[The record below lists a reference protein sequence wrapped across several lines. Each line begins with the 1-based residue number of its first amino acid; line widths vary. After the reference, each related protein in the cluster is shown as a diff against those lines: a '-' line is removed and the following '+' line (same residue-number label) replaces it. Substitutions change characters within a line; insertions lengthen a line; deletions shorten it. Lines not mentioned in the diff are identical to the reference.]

1 MGTEYEKDHIKKLQE
16 QRMSM
21 QKKTFTN
28 WMNNVFFRNNVKVEI
43 EDIYTDLK
51 DGIFLMQLL
60 ELLSGEAL
68 PRPNRGKMRV
78 HFLENNSKAI
88 TFLKSKQVQVKV
100 IGPENIVDGDRTL
113 ILGLIWIIILRF
125 QISSIKLDK
134 EEFGGKADVLFA
146 NEALLLWCQ
155 HKTASYSN
163 VNVKDFSKS
172 WSDGLAFNA
181 LIHAHR
187 PDLIHYSSLRQD
199 QPIKNLNNAFDV
211 AEKELGISKLLDAE
225 DVAVPYPDERSI
237 MTYVSLYY
245 LYFSRL
251 KQGQTVQK
259 RLAKIV
265 FFLKEID
272 DLKLLYEQMVSDLLK
287 WIKQKVTE
295 LDDRHFPNSLQE
307 MWLLMANFKT
317 FRTVEKPPKY
327 QEKGMI
333 EAHLFNIRTKQRA
346 NNQRP
351 YLPPEGRM
359 LQDVEKHWI
368 ILEKAEHNRGK
379 ALQKEMLRLER
390 LEQLAQR
397 FLKKAAL
404 RESYLEDMRKV
415 IWNQDF
421 WPESADR
428 MEAASKKLEAIA
440 ADVLPR
446 RERFTALDKMAT
458 VISEEN
464 YHGKDQIMKKQKS
477 ISKQWQD
484 LLDQL
489 QRRQHS
495 LGTMQEILGLLRDID
510 AITEELKELQVLVN
524 SQDCGKQLLEVVDL
538 LQKHNLVDSQISS
551 YDDRLTHITQRT
563 AEISKDSTV
572 KPEVLYAKVQM
583 LRQLYQNLTAV
594 SKSRKFQLEDTLK
607 LFEFFR
613 DCKEE
618 ESWISEKWKL
628 ARTTTLGKDVSQ
640 ITASIQKHKAL
651 EAECNSHRAICAD
664 VMRRGW
670 ELSQKNPVHQEH
682 ILRQTNNLQKLWQ
695 QLQDEV
701 ADRKSRLQAA
711 ALIKQY
717 FADIDEANS
726 WLRER
731 QPLLASKDYG
741 KDESS
746 AEALLHRHLRLE
758 KEIAAYSSE
767 MRRLKEQA
775 DIAAEQ
781 VPAAMV
787 KTEASSDLNQKT
799 TKLPFSR
806 TWATSETALPG
817 TSSPDVHFLPE
828 NIWKTQDE
836 IDSLYE
842 NLQSMAEDR
851 KKALEEMI
859 GYYRF
864 CSSCKE
870 FQSWMKDKENIFRT
884 LQPQADN
891 VEVMQQKYQSFL
903 MELAAGKGQLG
914 DIENLAVKYGKIS
927 PSKYSEIQIWLEEIN
942 SRWECMETLK
952 EEKGS
957 ELIGVADVR
966 TFLQDC
972 QSIGVLL
979 EDKMVQLR
987 DLEPGNSPAGLESDK
1002 RKLST
1007 VEREVLVIERKIEYL
1022 RSVAKSIKDTNPAE
1036 SRAITEQVE
1045 NMERLLAKLK
1055 LETQKKRNILQ
1066 RTQNQQSFL
1075 QDSRRLLLWA
1085 EGIREKL
1092 SSEEMG
1098 VDVASAEQLLKEHQD
1113 LLKEIR
1119 SQKERFV
1126 QLEELGHKVIHEQPS
1141 NGRTV
1146 DVHQSMKRLAE
1157 ENKELEKMWEQRR
1170 KKLQDGLELQKFNR
1184 EGDRINA
1191 ALSGHEAFLRGNDP
1205 GDHVDAVRSLLK
1217 RHQEFEQLLVALKRR
1232 IETLNENGVNLIE
1245 SRHFASHVIEER
1257 MVTLRRRWER
1267 LIQSNAERK
1276 QRLLDSLQLQEFN
1289 RDAAELLIWMEEKY
1303 KIASDES
1310 YRDPTN
1316 VLRKLKWH
1324 EAAEK
1329 EMMANEEHF
1338 ATLIEKGNQL
1348 IQDSHYAT
1356 VSIQE
1361 KMSELQKKWKELY
1374 GKMIERGD
1382 KLRQAGQQEQL
1393 MELLQDA
1400 KKKIEKIEKILQE
1413 SETGHDLRSSRDLL
1427 KQHRQ
1432 LENETRE
1439 LAEKM
1444 NSIVSHARKMA
1455 TNHFDSQRILDE
1467 TQKYLK
1473 RFESLQAPLD
1483 ERRKLL
1489 EAAVDLY
1496 EFYHYHDM
1504 ELNWINERLPIAH
1517 STKCG
1522 KSLDVAQSLLQ
1533 KHKEL
1538 QAEVNA
1544 HKQQVQRVLDKGK
1557 TMVVDQH
1564 PSAQKISE
1572 KCQELVTAWQ
1582 GLEKACEERMKQL
1595 QHSVGF
1601 QEFLMNTSDLEAWIA
1616 EKHPLVTSKD
1626 YGKDEDGTLKLLKKH
1641 KALEHEIAIYQNLMK
1656 ELSESA
1662 QTLPLVG
1669 SIQYVEVDAP
1679 KEQVHSRLQEL
1690 QKLAAARGKKLDET
1704 LVLHEFL
1711 REYEDLQYWITQ
1723 QKQTASSEDYGN
1735 YYEHV
1740 LQLCAKYD
1748 TFRHQLEAAGKRVVA
1763 CQQLADKLLNSGHSE
1778 SREIRQ
1784 KQKELRNSWEEL
1796 LEITTLRGERLRDAE
1811 AIHKCYQDLTDALA
1825 HIEEKSKSIPDDVAK
1840 DMRGV
1845 QTQLRNH
1852 VALEHELSG
1861 NEQQLHELIH
1871 SADHVLTHCSKK
1883 QVEDLK
1889 AKQQA
1894 IVTNWKALKSKV
1906 ELRKKLLEQAY
1917 KLYQFQAH
1925 VWDYFSW
1932 TAEIIREMRAKE
1944 TIRDISTSSL
1954 RLTQHQQLL
1963 AEIEAREEK
1972 YNHVVQLGQALLQDE
1987 EMGSKEIQQKLQALL
2002 EEKENV
2008 YNEWKQKKEWLEK
2021 IHQEQMFYKDWDHL
2035 DMLLNSQEI
2044 YLKSS
2049 DLGSSVDEVE
2059 QLIRKHEAFEK
2070 LLASQNEKM
2079 MSLQEQASKLEK
2091 VGGLEGLKIQHK
2103 LNTICE
2109 RKQQIK
2115 DLSQSR
2121 REKLQTALLLALFYQ
2136 NLEEAEDWISERMQK
2151 LEDPS
2156 VQDPSNLQDKMKL
2169 LQKHQVFEA
2178 EILANEEI
2186 ITDVN
2191 KKGEALVS
2199 KGHPKSG
2206 EIHRRVRMLHEH
2218 WEKLKRAVAARGKML
2233 EDSWDFLEFLQKVDQ
2248 VEAWIREKEV
2258 MINVG
2263 DVGNDYEHCLQLMK
2277 KLNEFRGAT
2286 SGETTVDDAHI
2297 RAINALAMKLERQ
2310 NKEETK
2316 TIYERRKQLNEKW
2329 NSFHGNLN
2337 AYRKK
2342 LEGALEIHALIREID
2357 DITERITKKS
2367 VVIQALDYGKDVE
2380 SVENLIRRHEEMER
2394 EISVIKSKME
2404 PLELESFRLSTRN
2417 PSINDKLTMKQQEMK
2432 NNWLRLQG
2440 QTKQRKE
2447 KLSASYQ
2454 LQKFN
2459 LEMKEM
2465 LDWTQ
2470 NIRGLMEAG
2479 GLPKSAN
2486 EAESMM
2492 EEHQERKASIIIASA
2507 RVERFNS
2514 LSNYGQELANS
2525 GHYATPEIHQSLS
2538 RLQQAWSE
2546 LIQAWQKQH
2555 IKLFQAQD
2563 LQKFYGYVEQ
2573 TESWLSSK
2581 EAFLANEDLGDSL
2594 SSVESLQRKHTQFE
2608 KALEAQMEK
2617 IDEMASFAQQLTQNK
2632 HYDSDNITN
2641 RCQAVLRR
2649 KEKLLENAAARRHL
2663 LEESRL
2669 LQKLLRN
2676 SFEVAAWINEK
2687 NSIAQDDSWKDPS
2700 NLQTKLQKHQT
2711 FQAEIMANRNR
2722 LDSIKSEG
2730 EKMLRERHYAP
2741 EAIQS
2746 RLQEMEELWEE
2757 LLASCQDKR
2766 AKLQDAYKGLHF
2778 QRSVEDVEKWLED
2791 VENEL
2796 KAPYSNNDLVVLNSH
2811 LKKQE
2816 ELQEDVAAHR
2826 DRLQELVVTAQ
2837 QFQKEKHFLA
2847 DELEE
2852 RVDQL
2857 VQRYKSLRDPLQERR
2872 RSLEASR
2879 LQYQFF
2885 RDVDEE
2891 LAWVHEKLPMASSR
2905 DYGQSLATV
2914 QSLQEKHQN
2923 LENEIS
2929 SRDALMKA
2937 VLSTGQKLVR
2947 GGHSASRKI
2956 MEHLKELETSIEILK
2971 AEAQERRQQLMQSY
2985 EAHLFLNELLEVEA
2999 WLAERSFILET
3010 SDYGKNEES
3019 TQALLRK
3026 LEATKL
3032 DMDGFRPR
3040 IEKVQETGASLIN
3053 KDSPESPAILS
3064 KLQGIL
3070 ADYQS
3075 LLQKAETQRKHLQE
3089 QFQFYQFER
3098 EFQLVDAWL
3107 SSKQSVAE
3115 SDDYGQDL
3123 DDVEVLEKKFQDFVN
3138 EVKPLGHSKV
3148 VSFNE
3153 LTSKLEKE
3161 GHSKVDIIQKRTK
3174 QINETWEKL
3183 CHAIQTR
3190 TENLRAA
3197 QQVHQ
3202 YDHDVDEIKG
3212 WMQEKEAVVDI
3223 EDYGYDLPGVQTLLS
3238 QLEGVERDLGA
3249 IMKELERIR
3258 GEAWHLSRTYPQVKE
3273 NIMERLTDVDEC
3285 WEHLDKKFLE
3295 RKARLSQA
3303 EQVQLY
3309 FNDCRELMAWA
3320 NEMHALVI
3328 SEELA
3333 NDVLGAELLIKRHE
3347 EYKREIEKQWLK
3359 YEEMQRAGGDLMKN
3373 GHFMSVEIEEKL
3385 LELSELMKKVKES
3398 WDMRKELYE
3407 ENWEIQLLRREL
3419 EQAEAWLAAK
3429 ESFLSDPS
3437 YGDSVSEV
3445 EELLKKH
3452 HDFEK
3457 MLAAQEEKFAQLS
3470 RKTKREMN
3478 LLKQVDTEE
3487 SEQKDK
3493 GKVVR
3498 VPSLKRKT
3506 FDKRNTLPKVTE
3518 IKSTTRLP
3526 SVPLPS
3532 LSWGAPLETIFSP
3545 IEKSPLTS
3553 QQFIAGGVPE
3563 VLSSNKTEM
3572 KAERRL
3578 SEIIAPSTPKTVG
3591 PRATS
3596 LESHSSLSSPLSP
3609 TPISQQHSS
3618 CLSESYATGLLSPQ
3632 ENIARG
3638 SSFSNLQTKLMATP
3652 PEPGQRSLD
3661 KSSNL
3666 LLSKS
3671 SWEGLENT
3679 SLVSA
3684 SLQCMEGFLEK
3695 RDQLLPG
3702 RQQPSSRSWK
3712 SFYVKLDGLKLDF
3725 YNDEKEASK
3734 NVSTLLSLSIPG
3746 AKCERLANYIR
3757 KENTFILRLRDGA
3770 EYFFAAPSQTLMED
3784 WLQSLQNNIGHSN
3797 RSHSTMML
3805 QPFTPNTE
3813 TSQTRP
3819 WDFPD
3824 RDSAERLTSKSSLL
3838 RRTPSFKIKPERE
3851 SAEFSR
3857 DFKEGG
3863 TAVTRASITT
3873 LSLEQS
3879 GNKTKLLPPLLEAGK
3894 EK

>member
-28 WMNNVFFRNNVKVEI
+28 WMNNVFSRNSVKIEI

-51 DGIFLMQLL
+51 DGISLMKLL

-68 PRPNRGKMRV
+68 PKPSRGQMRV

-134 EEFGGKADVLFA
+134 EEFGGRADVLFA

-163 VNVKDFSKS
+163 VSVKDFSKS

-187 PDLIHYSSLRQD
+187 PDLIHYSSLRQE

-211 AEKELGISKLLDAE
+211 AEKEFGISKLLDAE

-245 LYFSRL
+245 HYFSRL
-251 KQGQTVQK
+251 KQGQTIQK
-259 RLAKIV
+259 RLNKIV
-265 FFLKEID
+265 FLLKEID
-272 DLKLLYEQMVSDLLK
+272 DLKLQYEQMVSDLLK
-287 WIKQKVTE
+287 WIRQKVVE

-351 YLPPEGRM
+351 YLPPEGKT

-368 ILEKAEHNRGK
+368 ILEKSEHNRGK
-379 ALQKEMLRLER
+379 ALQKEMLRQER

-415 IWNQDF
+415 IGKQDF
-421 WPESADR
+421 WPESVDR
-428 MEAASKKLEAIA
+428 MEAASKKLEAIV

-446 RERFTALDKMAT
+446 RERFTALDEMAS
-458 VISEEN
+458 VISQEN
-464 YHGKDQIMKKQKS
+464 YHSKDQILQKQRN

-489 QRRQHS
+489 QRREQS

-538 LQKHNLVDSQISS
+538 LQNHNLVDSQISS

-572 KPEVLYAKVQM
+572 KSELLYAKVQM
-583 LRQLYQNLTAV
+583 LRQLYQNLTAQ
-594 SKSRKFQLEDTLK
+594 SKSRKSQLEEALK

-628 ARTTTLGKDVSQ
+628 ARMTTLGKDVSQ
-640 ITASIQKHKAL
+640 ITASIQKNKAL
-651 EAECNSHRAICAD
+651 EAECNSHRALCTE
-664 VMRRGW
+664 VMRKGW
-670 ELSQKNPVHQEH
+670 ELSQKNPMRQDD
-682 ILRQTNNLQKLWQ
+682 ILRQTDNLQKLWQ
-695 QLQDEV
+695 QLQDEI
-701 ADRKSRLQAA
+701 ADRKGRLQAA

-717 FADIDEANS
+717 FADVDEADS

-741 KDESS
+741 KDESG

-767 MRRLKEQA
+767 MRRLREQA
-775 DIAAEQ
+775 DIAAQ
-781 VPAAMV
+781 HAPAAMT
-787 KTEASSDLNQKT
+787 KREPPSDLNQKT
-799 TKLPFSR
+799 AKLPFSR
-806 TWATSETALPG
+806 TWATSETASTG
-817 TSSPDVHFLPE
+817 TSSLDDHFLPE
-828 NIWKTQDE
+828 NIRKTQEE

-842 NLQSMAEDR
+842 HLQSMAEDR

-864 CSSCKE
+864 CSSCEE
-870 FQSWMKDKENIFRT
+870 FQSWMRDKENIFRT

-891 VEVMQQKYQSFL
+891 VEVMQQKYQRFL
-903 MELAAGKGQLG
+903 TELAAGKGQLE
-914 DIENLAVKYGKIS
+914 DIENLAAKYEKIS
-927 PSKYSEIQIWLEEIN
+927 PSKYFEIQTWMEKIN
-942 SRWECMETLK
+942 IRWQSLETLK

-979 EDKMVQLR
+979 QDKMVQLR
-987 DLEPGNSPAGLESDK
+987 DLEPGNLPAGLESDK
-1002 RKLST
+1002 RKLYT
-1007 VEREVLVIERKIEYL
+1007 IEREVLVTERKIEYL

-1055 LETQKKRNILQ
+1055 LEIQKKRDILQ
-1066 RTQNQQSFL
+1066 WAQNQQSFL

-1098 VDVASAEQLLKEHQD
+1098 LDVGSAEQLLKEHQD
-1113 LLKEIR
+1113 LLIEIG
-1119 SQKERFV
+1119 SQNERFL
-1126 QLEELGHKVIHEQPS
+1126 QLEELGRKVVDQQPS
-1141 NGRTV
+1141 NNRSR
-1146 DVHQSMKRLAE
+1146 DVHQTMERLAK
-1157 ENKELEKMWEQRR
+1157 ENKELEEMWEKRW

-1191 ALSGHEAFLRGNDP
+1191 ALSGHEAFLRGDDL

-1217 RHQEFEQLLVALKRR
+1217 QHQEFEQLLMALKRR
-1232 IETLNENGVNLIE
+1232 VEALNENGVNLLE

-1257 MVTLRRRWER
+1257 MVTLRRRWEQ
-1267 LIQSNAERK
+1267 LIQSNAKRK

-1329 EMMANEEHF
+1329 EMLANEEHF
-1338 ATLIEKGNQL
+1338 TTLIKKGNQL
-1348 IQDSHYAT
+1348 IQDNHYAA
-1356 VSIQE
+1356 VSVQE
-1361 KMSELQKKWKELY
+1361 KMSELQKKWRELY

-1400 KKKIEKIEKILQE
+1400 KKKIEKIEKVLQE

-1444 NSIVSHARKMA
+1444 NAIVSHARKMA

-1473 RFESLQAPLD
+1473 RFESLQAPLY
-1483 ERRKLL
+1483 ERHKLL

-1517 STKCG
+1517 STNCG
-1522 KSLDVAQSLLQ
+1522 KSLDAAQNLLQ

-1557 TMVVDQH
+1557 AMIVDQH

-1572 KCQELVTAWQ
+1572 KCQELLTAWQ
-1582 GLEKACEERMKQL
+1582 GLETSSEERMKQL

-1616 EKHPLVTSKD
+1616 EKYPLVTSKD
-1626 YGKDEDGTLKLLKKH
+1626 YGKDEDGTLKLIKKH
-1641 KALEHEIAIYQNLMK
+1641 KALEHEIAIYQDLLK

-1669 SIQYVEVDAP
+1669 SIQCIEVDAP

-1690 QKLAAARGKKLDET
+1690 QELAAARGKKLDET
-1704 LVLHEFL
+1704 LLLHEFL
-1711 REYEDLQYWITQ
+1711 QEYEDLEDWITQ
-1723 QKQTASSEDYGN
+1723 QKQTASSKDYGN
-1735 YYEHV
+1735 DYEHV

-1748 TFRHQLEAAGKRVVA
+1748 AFRHQLEAAGKRVVA
-1763 CQQLADKLLNSGHSE
+1763 FQQLADNLLSQGYSE
-1778 SREIRQ
+1778 SWEIRQ
-1784 KQKELRNSWEEL
+1784 MQKQLRNSWEEL
-1796 LEITTLRGERLRDAE
+1796 LEMTRSRGEQLRDAE

-1861 NEQQLHELIH
+1861 NEQQLQELIH
-1871 SADHVLTHCSKK
+1871 AADQVLPHCSRK

-1894 IVTNWKALKSKV
+1894 VVANWKALKSKV
-1906 ELRKKLLEQAY
+1906 EQRRRLLEQAH
-1917 KLYQFQAH
+1917 KLYEFQAH
-1925 VWDYFSW
+1925 VWDYFLW

-1944 TIRDISTSSL
+1944 SIRDISTSSL

-1972 YNHVVQLGQALLQDE
+1972 YSHVVQLGQSLLQDE
-1987 EMGSKEIQQKLQALL
+1987 EMPSKEIQQKLQALL
-2002 EEKENV
+2002 EEKKNV
-2008 YNEWKQKKEWLEK
+2008 YNAWRQKKEWLEK
-2021 IHQEQMFYKDWDHL
+2021 THQEQMLYKDWDHL
-2035 DMLLNSQEI
+2035 DMLLNSQEV

-2049 DLGSSVDEVE
+2049 DLGRSVDEIE

-2070 LLASQNEKM
+2070 LLASQDEKM
-2079 MSLQEQASKLEK
+2079 MSLQEQASRLEK
-2091 VGGLEGLKIQHK
+2091 ADGLEGQKIQHK
-2103 LNTICE
+2103 LDVIHE
-2109 RKQQIK
+2109 RKRQIK
-2115 DLSQSR
+2115 ALSQSR

-2156 VQDPSNLQDKMKL
+2156 IQDPSNLQDKMKL

-2186 ITDVN
+2186 ITAVN

-2206 EIHRRVRMLHEH
+2206 EIRRQVRMLQEH

-2233 EDSWDFLEFLQKVDQ
+2233 EDSRDFLEFLQKVDQ

-2263 DVGNDYEHCLQLMK
+2263 DVGNDYEHCLQLKK

-2286 SGETTVDDAHI
+2286 SGESTVDDAHI
-2297 RAINALAMKLERQ
+2297 RTINTLAMKLERQ

-2357 DITERITKKS
+2357 DITERITEKS
-2367 VVIQALDYGKDVE
+2367 ALIQALDYGKDVE

-2440 QTKQRKE
+2440 QAKQRKE
-2447 KLSASYQ
+2447 KLAASYQ

-2465 LDWTQ
+2465 LDWAQ
-2470 NIRGLMEAG
+2470 NTRAVMEAG
-2479 GLPKSAN
+2479 GLPKSAS
-2486 EAESMM
+2486 EAESMI
-2492 EEHQERKASIIIASA
+2492 EEHQERKEEIEA
-2507 RVERFNS
+2507 RGERFTA
-2514 LSNYGQELANS
+2514 LSDYGRELGNS
-2525 GHYATPEIHQSLS
+2525 GHYATPEIRQSLF

-2546 LIQAWQKQH
+2546 LIQAWKEQY

-2573 TESWLSSK
+2573 IESWLSSK
-2581 EAFLANEDLGDSL
+2581 EAFLANEDLGDSV
-2594 SSVESLQRKHTQFE
+2594 SSVESLQRKHAQFE

-2617 IDEMASFAQQLTQNK
+2617 INEMASFAQQLTQNK
-2632 HYDSDNITN
+2632 HYDSENIN
-2641 RCQAVLRR
+2641 SRCQAVLRR
-2649 KEKLLENAAARRHL
+2649 KQRLLENTAARRHL

-2669 LQKLLRN
+2669 LQKFLKN

-2700 NLQTKLQKHQT
+2700 NLQTKLQRHQA
-2711 FQAEIMANRNR
+2711 FQAEIMANRNH

-2730 EKMLRERHYAP
+2730 EKMLHERHYAP

-2757 LLASCQDKR
+2757 LLASCQDKWT
-2766 AKLQDAYKGLHF
+2766 KLQDAYKGLHF
-2778 QRSVEDVEKWLED
+2778 QRNVEDTEKWLEG
-2791 VENEL
+2791 VENDL
-2796 KAPYSNNDLVVLNSH
+2796 KAPYNDNDLVVLNSH

-2816 ELQEDVAAHR
+2816 ELEEDIAAHR

-2852 RVDQL
+2852 KVDEL
-2857 VQRYKSLRDPLQERR
+2857 VQRYKRLRDPLQERR
-2872 RSLEASR
+2872 GSLEASR

-2891 LAWVHEKLPMASSR
+2891 LAWVREKLPMASSK
-2905 DYGQSLATV
+2905 DYGQSLVTI

-2923 LENEIS
+2923 LENEIN
-2929 SRDALMKA
+2929 SRDALTKA
-2937 VLSTGQKLVR
+2937 VISTGQKLVR

-2956 MEHLKELETSIEILK
+2956 LEHLKELETSVETLK
-2971 AEAQERRQQLMQSY
+2971 AEAQERRQRLMQSY

-3019 TQALLRK
+3019 TQVLLRK

-3032 DMDGFRPR
+3032 DMDSFRLR
-3040 IEKVQETGASLIN
+3040 IEKIQETGASLIN
-3053 KDSPESPAILS
+3053 KDSPESSVILS

-3075 LLQKAETQRKHLQE
+3075 LLQKSDTQRKCLQE
-3089 QFQFYQFER
+3089 QLQLYQFER

-3107 SSKQSVAE
+3107 SSKLSVAE

-3123 DDVEVLEKKFQDFVN
+3123 DDVEVLEKKFKDFVN
-3138 EVKPLGHSKV
+3138 EMKPLGHSKV
-3148 VSFNE
+3148 VSLNE
-3153 LTSKLEKE
+3153 LASKLDKE
-3161 GHSKVDIIQKRTK
+3161 GHSKMDVIQKRTK
-3174 QINETWEKL
+3174 QINEMWEKL
-3183 CHAIQTR
+3183 CNAIDIR

-3197 QQVHQ
+3197 RQVHQ
-3202 YDHDVDEIKG
+3202 YDHDVDEVKG

-3238 QLEGVERDLGA
+3238 HLEGVERDLGV

-3258 GEAWHLSRTYPQVKE
+3258 GDAWHLSRTYPQVKE

-3285 WEHLDKKFLE
+3285 WENLDKKFLE

-3359 YEEMQRAGGDLMKN
+3359 YEEMQQAGGDLMKK

-3398 WDMRKELYE
+3398 WDMRKVLYE

-3493 GKVVR
+3493 GKIVR
-3498 VPSLKRKT
+3498 VPSLRRKPS
-3506 FDKRNTLPKVTE
+3506 DKRNAPPKVTE
-3518 IKSTTRLP
+3518 TKSTT
-3526 SVPLPS
+3526 PLPPVPTHS
-3532 LSWGAPLETIFSP
+3532 VSWRVPLETIFSP
-3545 IEKSPLTS
+3545 IEKSPTRFQEFTS
-3553 QQFIAGGVPE
+3553 SEVPE
-3563 VLSSNKTEM
+3563 AQSSNKTEM
-3572 KAERRL
+3572 KAETRL
-3578 SEIIAPSTPKTVG
+3578 GEIITPATPKALG
-3591 PRATS
+3591 PQAAS
-3596 LESHSSLSSPLSP
+3596 LESHSSLGSPLSP
-3609 TPISQQHSS
+3609 APISQQLSS
-3618 CLSESYATGLLSPQ
+3618 NVSESQATDHRSPQ
-3632 ENIARG
+3632 EKDTIG
-3638 SSFSNLQTKLMATP
+3638 SSFSSLQTTPTATP
-3652 PEPGQRSLD
+3652 PEPGQRSPD
-3661 KSSNL
+3661 NSPNL
-3666 LLSKS
+3666 LLSSS
-3671 SWEGLENT
+3671 SWERLKNT
-3679 SLVSA
+3679 SSVPA
-3684 SLQCMEGFLEK
+3684 SLQNMEGFLEK
-3695 RDQLLPG
+3695 RDQLLPR
-3702 RQQPSSRSWK
+3702 RQQPHSRSWK

-3725 YNDEKEASK
+3725 YDDDKEATK
-3734 NVSTLLSLSIPG
+3734 NISTVLSLSISG
-3746 AKCERLANYIR
+3746 AKCERLVNYSR
-3757 KENTFILRLRDGA
+3757 KENAFMLRLRDGA
-3770 EYFFAAPSQTLMED
+3770 EYFLAAPSQTLMED
-3784 WLQSLQNNIGHSN
+3784 WLQSLQNNIGHGN
-3797 RSHSTMML
+3797 RSHSTVMAQTFL
-3805 QPFTPNTE
+3805 SNTE
-3813 TSQTRP
+3813 TSQKRV
-3819 WDFPD
+3819 WGFPD
-3824 RDSAERLTSKSSLL
+3824 RDSAERLSSKGSLL

-3851 SAEFSR
+3851 SAEISR
-3857 DFKEGG
+3857 DFKKDGP
-3863 TAVTRASITT
+3863 TVTQAPITT
-3873 LSLEQS
+3873 LNLEQS
-3879 GNKTKLLPPLLEAGK
+3879 GNKTKLLPSLLKAGR

>member
-28 WMNNVFFRNNVKVEI
+28 WMNNVFSRNKVKIEI

-51 DGIFLMQLL
+51 DGISLMKLL

-68 PRPNRGKMRV
+68 PKPNRGKMRV

-88 TFLKSKQVQVKV
+88 TFLKSKQVQIKV

-134 EEFGGKADVLFA
+134 EEFGFREVALFA

-155 HKTASYSN
+155 HKTARYSN
-163 VNVKDFSKS
+163 VSVTDFSKS

-187 PDLIHYSSLRQD
+187 PDLINYSSLRQD
-199 QPIKNLNNAFDV
+199 QPIKNLNNAFEI
-211 AEKELGISKLLDAE
+211 AEREFGIGKLLDAE

-245 LYFSRL
+245 HYFSEL
-251 KQGQTVQK
+251 KHTQKMQK
-259 RLAKIV
+259 RLNNII
-265 FFLKEID
+265 FMLCETTESTHQ
-272 DLKLLYEQMVSDLLK
+272 YEQMVSDLLR
-287 WIKQKVTE
+287 WIKQKVVE

-333 EAHLFNIRTKQRA
+333 EAHLFNIRTRQRA

-351 YLPPEGRM
+351 YLPPEGKM

-368 ILEKAEHNRGK
+368 ILEKSEHNRGK
-379 ALQKEMLRLER
+379 ALQKEMLRLEK
-390 LEQLAQR
+390 LEQLAQK

-415 IWNQDF
+415 IGKQDF
-421 WPESADR
+421 WPESVDR
-428 MEAASKKLEAIA
+428 MEAASKKLEAIV

-446 RERFTALDKMAT
+446 KERFAALDEMAT
-458 VISEEN
+458 VISQEN
-464 YHGKDQIMKKQKS
+464 YHGKDQILQKQKS
-477 ISKQWQD
+477 ISKQWEE

-489 QRRQHS
+489 RRREQS

-538 LQKHNLVDSQISS
+538 LQNHNLVDSQISA
-551 YDDRLTHITQRT
+551 YDGRLMHITQRT
-563 AEISKDSTV
+563 AEISKDSAV
-572 KPEVLYAKVQM
+572 KSELLHAKVQM
-583 LRQLYQNLTAV
+583 LRQLYQNLTAQ
-594 SKSRKFQLEDTLK
+594 SKSRKSQLEEALK

-628 ARTTTLGKDVSQ
+628 ARMTTLGKDVSQ
-640 ITASIQKHKAL
+640 ITASIQKNKAL
-651 EAECNSHRAICAD
+651 EAECNSHRAICAH

-670 ELSQKNPVHQEH
+670 ELSQKNPVHQED
-682 ILRQTNNLQKLWQ
+682 ILRQTDNLQKLWQ

-717 FADIDEANS
+717 FADTDEANS

-731 QPLLASKDYG
+731 QPLLASQDYG

-746 AEALLHRHLRLE
+746 AEALLHRHLRLQ

-775 DIAAEQ
+775 DIAAQ
-781 VPAAMV
+781 QAPAAMT
-787 KTEASSDLNQKT
+787 KREAPSDLNQKT

-806 TWATSETALPG
+806 TWATSETAFTG
-817 TSSPDVHFLPE
+817 TSSLDDHFLPE
-828 NIWKTQDE
+828 NIWKTQEE

-842 NLQSMAEDR
+842 HLQSMAENR

-864 CSSCKE
+864 CSSCEE
-870 FQSWMKDKENIFRT
+870 FQSWMRDKENIFRT

-891 VEVMQQKYQSFL
+891 VEVMQQKYQRFL
-903 MELAAGKGQLG
+903 TELAAGKGQLE
-914 DIENLAVKYGKIS
+914 DIENLAAKYGKIS
-927 PSKYSEIQIWLEEIN
+927 PSKYFEIQTWMEEIYI
-942 SRWECMETLK
+942 RWQSMETLK

-979 EDKMVQLR
+979 QNKMVQLR
-987 DLEPGNSPAGLESDK
+987 DLEPGNLPAALESDK
-1002 RKLST
+1002 RKLYII
-1007 VEREVLVIERKIEYL
+1007 EREVLVTERKIEYL

-1055 LETQKKRNILQ
+1055 LEIQKKRDILQ
-1066 RTQNQQSFL
+1066 WAQNQQSFL

-1098 VDVASAEQLLKEHQD
+1098 LDVGSAEQLLKEHQD
-1113 LLKEIR
+1113 LLIEIG
-1119 SQKERFV
+1119 SQNERFL
-1126 QLEELGHKVIHEQPS
+1126 QLEELGRKIVQQQPS
-1141 NGRTV
+1141 NNRSR
-1146 DVHQSMKRLAE
+1146 DVHQTMERLAK
-1157 ENKELEKMWEQRR
+1157 ENQELEEMWEKRWR
-1170 KKLQDGLELQKFNR
+1170 KLQDGLELQKFNR

-1191 ALSGHEAFLRGNDP
+1191 ALSGHEAFLRGDDL

-1217 RHQEFEQLLVALKRR
+1217 QHQEFEQLLMALKRR
-1232 IETLNENGVNLIE
+1232 VEALNENGVNLLE

-1257 MVTLRRRWER
+1257 MATLRRRWEQ
-1267 LIQSNAERK
+1267 LIQSNAKRK

-1324 EAAEK
+1324 EAAER
-1329 EMMANEEHF
+1329 EMLANEEHF
-1338 ATLIEKGNQL
+1338 ATLIKKGNQL
-1348 IQDSHYAT
+1348 IQDNNYAADS
-1356 VSIQE
+1356 VQE
-1361 KMSELQKKWKELY
+1361 KMSELQKKWRELY

-1400 KKKIEKIEKILQE
+1400 KKKIEKIEKVLQE

-1444 NSIVSHARKMA
+1444 NAIVSHARKMA

-1473 RFESLQAPLD
+1473 RFESLQAPLY

-1504 ELNWINERLPIAH
+1504 ELNWIHERLPIAH
-1517 STKCG
+1517 STNCG
-1522 KSLDVAQSLLQ
+1522 KSLDVAQNLLK

-1557 TMVVDQH
+1557 TMIVDQH

-1582 GLEKACEERMKQL
+1582 GLEKSCEKRMKQL

-1616 EKHPLVTSKD
+1616 EKYPFVTSKD
-1626 YGKDEDGTLKLLKKH
+1626 YGKDEDGTLKLIKKH
-1641 KALEHEIAIYQNLMK
+1641 KELEHEIAIYQDLLK
-1656 ELSESA
+1656 EMSESV

-1669 SIQYVEVDAP
+1669 STQYIEVDAP

-1690 QKLAAARGKKLDET
+1690 QELAAARGKKLDET
-1704 LVLHEFL
+1704 LVLHEFV
-1711 REYEDLQYWITQ
+1711 REYEDLEDWITQ
-1723 QKQTASSEDYGN
+1723 QKQTASSGDYGN
-1735 YYEHV
+1735 DYEHV

-1748 TFRHQLEAAGKRVVA
+1748 TFRLQLEAAGKRVVA
-1763 CQQLADKLLNSGHSE
+1763 FQELADNLLNQGYSE
-1778 SREIRQ
+1778 SWEIRQ
-1784 KQKELRNSWEEL
+1784 MQKQLRNSWEEL
-1796 LEITTLRGERLRDAE
+1796 LEMTRLRGERLRDAE
-1811 AIHKCYQDLTDALA
+1811 EIHKCYQDLTDALA

-1845 QTQLRNH
+1845 QTQLRIH

-1861 NEQQLHELIH
+1861 NEQQLQELIH
-1871 SADHVLTHCSKK
+1871 SADDVLPHCSKK
-1883 QVEDLK
+1883 QVEELK

-1906 ELRKKLLEQAY
+1906 EQRRRLLEQAY
-1917 KLYQFQAH
+1917 KLYEFQAH
-1925 VWDYFSW
+1925 VWDYFLW

-1944 TIRDISTSSL
+1944 SIRDISTSSL

-1963 AEIEAREEK
+1963 AEMEAREEK
-1972 YNHVVQLGQALLQDE
+1972 YSHVVQLGQSLLQDE
-1987 EMGSKEIQQKLQALL
+1987 EMPSKEIQQKLQALL
-2002 EEKENV
+2002 EEKKNV
-2008 YNEWKQKKEWLEK
+2008 YDAWRQKKEWLEK

-2035 DMLLNSQEI
+2035 DMLLNSQEV

-2049 DLGSSVDEVE
+2049 DLGRSVDEVE

-2070 LLASQNEKM
+2070 LLASQDEKM
-2079 MSLQEQASKLEK
+2079 MSLQEQASRLGKAD
-2091 VGGLEGLKIQHK
+2091 GLEGQKMQHK
-2103 LNTICE
+2103 LDVIRE
-2109 RKQQIK
+2109 RKRQIK

-2156 VQDPSNLQDKMKL
+2156 IQDPSNLQDKMKL

-2186 ITDVN
+2186 ITAVN

-2206 EIHRRVRMLHEH
+2206 EIRRQVRTLQEH

-2233 EDSWDFLEFLQKVDQ
+2233 EDSRDFLEFLQKVDQ

-2263 DVGNDYEHCLQLMK
+2263 DVGNDYEHCLQLKK

-2286 SGETTVDDAHI
+2286 SGESTVDDAHI

-2357 DITERITKKS
+2357 DITERITEKS
-2367 VVIQALDYGKDVE
+2367 VLMQALDYGKDVE

-2432 NNWLRLQG
+2432 NNWLQLQG
-2440 QTKQRKE
+2440 QAKQRRE
-2447 KLSASYQ
+2447 KLAASYQ

-2459 LEMKEM
+2459 LEMKEI
-2465 LDWTQ
+2465 LDWAQ
-2470 NIRGLMEAG
+2470 NTRALMEAG

-2486 EAESMM
+2486 EAESMI
-2492 EEHQERKASIIIASA
+2492 EEHQERKASIFS
-2507 RVERFNS
+2507 RVERFNA
-2514 LSNYGQELANS
+2514 LSDYGRELASS
-2525 GHYATPEIHQSLS
+2525 GHYASPEIHQSLS

-2546 LIQAWQKQH
+2546 LIQAWKEQY

-2573 TESWLSSK
+2573 IESWLSSK
-2581 EAFLANEDLGDSL
+2581 EAFLANEDLGDSV

-2617 IDEMASFAQQLTQNK
+2617 IDEMASFARQLTQNK
-2632 HYDSDNITN
+2632 HYDSENINN

-2649 KEKLLENAAARRHL
+2649 KERLLENAAARRHL

-2669 LQKLLRN
+2669 LQKFLKN

-2700 NLQTKLQKHQT
+2700 NLQTKLQRHQT
-2711 FQAEIMANRNR
+2711 FQAEIMANRNH

-2730 EKMLRERHYAP
+2730 EKMLHEKHYAP
-2741 EAIQS
+2741 EAILS
-2746 RLQEMEELWEE
+2746 RLEEMEELWEE
-2757 LLASCQDKR
+2757 LVASCQDKWT
-2766 AKLQDAYKGLHF
+2766 KLQDAYKGLHF
-2778 QRSVEDVEKWLED
+2778 QRNVEDTEKWLEG
-2791 VENEL
+2791 VENDL
-2796 KAPYSNNDLVVLNSH
+2796 KAPYNDNDLVVLNSH

-2816 ELQEDVAAHR
+2816 ELEEDIAAHR

-2837 QFQKEKHFLA
+2837 QFQREKHFLA

-2852 RVDQL
+2852 KVDEL
-2857 VQRYKSLRDPLQERR
+2857 VQRYKRLQDPLQERR
-2872 RSLEASR
+2872 GGLEASR

-2891 LAWVHEKLPMASSR
+2891 LAWVREKLPMASSK
-2905 DYGQSLATV
+2905 DYGKSLVTV
-2914 QSLQEKHQN
+2914 QSLQEKHQS
-2923 LENEIS
+2923 LENEIN
-2929 SRDALMKA
+2929 SRDALTKA
-2937 VLSTGQKLVR
+2937 VISTGQKLVR
-2947 GGHSASRKI
+2947 GGHSASQNI
-2956 MEHLKELETSIEILK
+2956 LEHLKELETSVETLK
-2971 AEAQERRQQLMQSY
+2971 AEAQERRQRLMQSY

-3019 TQALLRK
+3019 TQVLLRK

-3032 DMDGFRPR
+3032 DMDSFRLR
-3040 IEKVQETGASLIN
+3040 IEKVQATGASLIN
-3053 KDSPESPAILS
+3053 KDSPESSVILS

-3075 LLQKAETQRKHLQE
+3075 LLQKSDTQRKRLQE
-3089 QFQFYQFER
+3089 QFQLYQFER

-3107 SSKQSVAE
+3107 SSKLSVAE

-3123 DDVEVLEKKFQDFVN
+3123 DDVEVLEKKFKDFVN
-3138 EVKPLGHSKV
+3138 EMKPLGHSKV
-3148 VSFNE
+3148 VSLNE
-3153 LTSKLEKE
+3153 LASKLDKE
-3161 GHSKVDIIQKRTK
+3161 GHSKMDVIQKRTK
-3174 QINETWEKL
+3174 QINEMWETL
-3183 CHAIQTR
+3183 CNEIQIR

-3197 QQVHQ
+3197 HQVHQ
-3202 YDHDVDEIKG
+3202 YDHDVDEVKG

-3238 QLEGVERDLGA
+3238 HLEGVERDLGV

-3258 GEAWHLSRTYPQVKE
+3258 GDAWHLSRTYPQVKE
-3273 NIMERLTDVDEC
+3273 NIMDRLTDVDEC
-3285 WEHLDKKFLE
+3285 WENLDKKFQE

-3328 SEELA
+3328 SEELK

-3359 YEEMQRAGGDLMKN
+3359 YEELQRAGGDLMKN

-3398 WDMRKELYE
+3398 WDMRKLLYE

-3452 HDFEK
+3452 HAFEK

-3478 LLKQVDTEE
+3478 LLKPVDTEE

-3498 VPSLKRKT
+3498 VPSLRRKPS
-3506 FDKRNTLPKVTE
+3506 DKRNAAPKVTE
-3518 IKSTTRLP
+3518 TKSTPPLL
-3526 SVPLPS
+3526 SVPPHS
-3532 LSWGAPLETIFSP
+3532 VSWRVPLETIFSP
-3545 IEKSPLTS
+3545 MEKSPTRFQEFTS
-3553 QQFIAGGVPE
+3553 SEVPE
-3563 VLSSNKTEM
+3563 VQSSNKTEM
-3572 KAERRL
+3572 KAETGL
-3578 SEIIAPSTPKTVG
+3578 SEITPATPKTAA
-3591 PRATS
+3591 PEAAS
-3596 LESHSSLSSPLSP
+3596 LESPSSLGSPLSP
-3609 TPISQQHSS
+3609 TPTSQQHSS
-3618 CLSESYATGLLSPQ
+3618 SLSESQATDHVSAQ
-3632 ENIARG
+3632 EKGAEG
-3638 SSFSNLQTKLMATP
+3638 SSFSNLQTKLTATP

-3661 KSSNL
+3661 NSPNL
-3666 LLSKS
+3666 LLSSS
-3671 SWEGLENT
+3671 SWDRLKNA
-3679 SLVSA
+3679 SSVSA
-3684 SLQCMEGFLEK
+3684 SLQNMEGFLEK
-3695 RDQLLPG
+3695 RDQLLPR
-3702 RQQPSSRSWK
+3702 RQQPHSRSWK

-3725 YNDEKEASK
+3725 YDDDKEATK
-3734 NVSTLLSLSIPG
+3734 NASTVLSLNISG
-3746 AKCERLANYIR
+3746 AKCERLVNYSR
-3757 KENTFILRLRDGA
+3757 KENTFMLRLRDGA

-3784 WLQSLQNNIGHSN
+3784 WLQSLQNNIGHGN
-3797 RSHSTMML
+3797 RSHSTVMA
-3805 QPFTPNTE
+3805 QSFISSTE
-3813 TSQTRP
+3813 TSQKRA

-3851 SAEFSR
+3851 PAEFSR
-3857 DFKEGG
+3857 DFKEDGP
-3863 TAVTRASITT
+3863 TRASITT

-3879 GNKTKLLPPLLEAGK
+3879 GNKTKLFPSLLKAGR

>member
-1 MGTEYEKDHIKKLQE
+1 MNSEYEKDHIKRLQE
-16 QRMSM
+16 QRMFM

-28 WMNNVFFRNNVKVEI
+28 WMNNIFVRNNVRAEI
-43 EDIYTDLK
+43 ENIYTDLK
-51 DGIFLMQLL
+51 DGIYLMQLL
-60 ELLSGEAL
+60 ELLSGESL

-134 EEFGGKADVLFA
+134 EEFGGRADQLFA

-187 PDLIHYSSLRQD
+187 PDLINYSSLRQD
-199 QPIKNLNNAFDV
+199 QPIKNLNNAFNV

-225 DVAVPYPDERSI
+225 DVAVPSPDERSI

-245 LYFSRL
+245 HYFSRM
-251 KQGQTVQK
+251 KQGQTNQK

-265 FFLKEID
+265 FLLKEID
-272 DLKLLYEQMVSDLLK
+272 DLKFLYEQMVSDLLK
-287 WIKQKVTE
+287 WIKQKVIE
-295 LDDRHFPNSLQE
+295 LDDRNFPNSLQE

-327 QEKGMI
+327 QDKGMI

-346 NNQRP
+346 NNLRL
-351 YLPPEGRM
+351 YMPPEGRT

-379 ALQKEMLRLER
+379 ALQKEMLRLEK
-390 LEQLAQR
+390 LEQLAKR

-404 RESYLEDMRKV
+404 RETYLEDMRKV
-415 IWNQDF
+415 IGKQDF
-421 WPESADR
+421 WPESVDR
-428 MEAASKKLEAIA
+428 MEAASKKLEAIV

-446 RERFTALDKMAT
+446 RERFTALAEMAK
-458 VISEEN
+458 VISQNN
-464 YHGKDQIMKKQKS
+464 YHSKDQIVKKENS
-477 ISKQWQD
+477 ISKQWQE

-489 QRRQHS
+489 QKRQHS
-495 LGTMQEILGLLRDID
+495 LSTMQEILALLRDID
-510 AITEELKELQVLVN
+510 AIMEELKELQALVN

-538 LQKHNLVDSQISS
+538 LQKHNLIDLQISS

-563 AEISKDSTV
+563 AEISKDGTV
-572 KPEVLYAKVQM
+572 KAEVLYAKVPM
-583 LRQLYQNLTAV
+583 LRQLYQNLIAQSRTR
-594 SKSRKFQLEDTLK
+594 KSQLEEALK

-618 ESWISEKWKL
+618 ESWISEKWKI
-628 ARTTTLGKDVSQ
+628 ARTTTLGKDISQ

-670 ELSQKNPVHQEH
+670 ELSQKNPTHEEDIQKQRDK
-682 ILRQTNNLQKLWQ
+682 LQTLWQ

-701 ADRKSRLQAA
+701 ANRKSRLQAA

-717 FADIDEANS
+717 FADIDEVNS
-726 WLRER
+726 WLQER

-758 KEIAAYSSE
+758 KEIAAYSTE

-775 DIAAEQ
+775 AIAAEQ
-781 VPAAMV
+781 APAAMV
-787 KTEASSDLNQKT
+787 KTEAPSDLNQKT

-806 TWATSETALPG
+806 TWATSESTLPG
-817 TSSPDVHFLPE
+817 TSSVDVHFVPE

-864 CSSCKE
+864 CSSCE
-870 FQSWMKDKENIFRT
+870 AFQSWMREKENIFRT

-903 MELAAGKGQLG
+903 TELAAGKGQLG
-914 DIENLAVKYGKIS
+914 EIESLATKFGKNSPGKYT
-927 PSKYSEIQIWLEEIN
+927 EIHVWLEEI
-942 SRWECMETLK
+942 SARWEYMESLK
-952 EEKGS
+952 EEKGL

-979 EDKMVQLR
+979 QDKMGQLR
-987 DLEPGNSPAGLESDK
+987 ELEPGNSPAGLESDK
-1002 RKLST
+1002 RKLLA
-1007 VEREVLVIERKIEYL
+1007 VEREILVMERKIEYL

-1036 SRAITEQVE
+1036 SKAITEQVE
-1045 NMERLLAKLK
+1045 NMERLLVNLK
-1055 LETQKKRNILQ
+1055 LETQRKHDLLQ
-1066 RTQNQQSFL
+1066 QAQNQQSFL

-1092 SSEEMG
+1092 RSEEMG
-1098 VDVASAEQLLKEHQD
+1098 VDVASAEQLLREHQD
-1113 LLKEIR
+1113 LLKEIK
-1119 SQKERFV
+1119 SQKERFL
-1126 QLEELGHKVIHEQPS
+1126 QLEELGHKVIQKQPRNS
-1141 NGRTV
+1141 RTR
-1146 DVHQSMKRLAE
+1146 DVQLSVERLAQ
-1157 ENKELEKMWEQRR
+1157 ENKELENMWELRQ

-1191 ALSGHEAFLRGNDP
+1191 ALSSHEAFLRGDDL
-1205 GDHVDAVRSLLK
+1205 GDHVDAVRSLQK
-1217 RHQEFEQLLVALKRR
+1217 QHQEFEQLLLVLKRR
-1232 IETLNENGVNLIE
+1232 IEAFNENAADLIE
-1245 SRHFASHVIEER
+1245 SGHFASHIIKER
-1257 MVTLRRRWER
+1257 MDTLRQRWER
-1267 LIQSNAERK
+1267 LIKSNSRRK
-1276 QRLLDSLQLQEFN
+1276 QTLLDSLQLQEFN

-1329 EMMANEEHF
+1329 EMLANEKHF
-1338 ATLIEKGNQL
+1338 AMLIKKGNQL
-1348 IQDSHYAT
+1348 IQDDHYAAA
-1356 VSIQE
+1356 SIQK
-1361 KMSELQKKWKELY
+1361 KMSELEKKWKELY

-1400 KKKIEKIEKILQE
+1400 KRKIEKIEKVLQE
-1413 SETGHDLRSSRDLL
+1413 AETGHDLRSSRDLL

-1432 LENETRE
+1432 LENETHE

-1444 NSIVSHARKMA
+1444 NSIVSHAMKMA

-1504 ELNWINERLPIAH
+1504 ELNWINERLPIAN
-1517 STKCG
+1517 STNCG

-1533 KHKEL
+1533 KHKEF

-1544 HKQQVQRVLDKGK
+1544 HKQQVQRVLDKGRS
-1557 TMVVDQH
+1557 MIVSHH
-1564 PSAQKISE
+1564 PSAQKINE

-1582 GLEKACEERMKQL
+1582 GLENACEERMKQL

-1616 EKHPLVTSKD
+1616 EKRPLVMSKD
-1626 YGKDEDGTLKLLKKH
+1626 YGKDEDGTMKLLKKH
-1641 KALEHEIAIYQNLMK
+1641 KELEHEIAVYQELIKELNESVQNLPTM
-1656 ELSESA
+1656 
-1662 QTLPLVG
+1662 G

-1679 KEQVHSRLQEL
+1679 REQVHSKLRELQEL
-1690 QKLAAARGKKLDET
+1690 AATRGKKLDET
-1704 LVLHEFL
+1704 LVLYEFL
-1711 REYEDLQYWITQ
+1711 REYEDLQDWIAQ
-1723 QKQTASSEDYGN
+1723 QKQGVSSEDYGN
-1735 YYEHV
+1735 DYEHV

-1748 TFRHQLEAAGKRVVA
+1748 TFRHQLEATGKRVMI
-1763 CQQLADKLLNSGHSE
+1763 CQQLAENLLNCGHSE

-1796 LEITTLRGERLRDAE
+1796 LEITRLRGERLKDAE
-1811 AIHKCYQDLTDALA
+1811 VIHKCYQDLTDALA

-1852 VALEHELSG
+1852 VALEHELLG
-1861 NEQQLHELIH
+1861 NEQQLQDLIH
-1871 SADHVLTHCSKK
+1871 SADHVLTCCSKE
-1883 QVEDLK
+1883 QVSDLR

-1906 ELRKKLLEQAY
+1906 QLRKKLLEQAY
-1917 KLYQFQAH
+1917 MLYQFQAQ

-1932 TAEIIREMRAKE
+1932 TSEMIREMRAKE

-1963 AEIEAREEK
+1963 SEIEAQEEK
-1972 YNHVVQLGQALLQDE
+1972 YNQVVQLGQSLLQDE
-1987 EMGSKEIQQKLQALL
+1987 EIRSEEIQQKLRALL
-2002 EEKENV
+2002 EEKDKV
-2008 YNEWKQKKEWLEK
+2008 YSEWKQKKKWLEK
-2021 IHQEQMFYKDWDHL
+2021 IHQEQMFYKDWNHL
-2035 DMLLNSQEI
+2035 DKLLNSQEV

-2049 DLGSSVDEVE
+2049 ELGSSVDEVE
-2059 QLIRKHEAFEK
+2059 QLIKKHEAFEK
-2070 LLASQNEKM
+2070 LLASQDEKIV
-2079 MSLQEQASKLEK
+2079 SLQEQASKLEED
-2091 VGGLEGLKIQHK
+2091 GGLDGLQIQRK
-2103 LNTICE
+2103 LNTILQ

-2115 DLSQSR
+2115 NLSQSR

-2136 NLEEAEDWISERMQK
+2136 NLAEAEDWISERMQK

-2156 VQDPSNLQDKMKL
+2156 IQDPSNLQDKMKL

-2186 ITDVN
+2186 ITAVN

-2199 KGHPKSG
+2199 MGHPKSG
-2206 EIHRRVRMLHEH
+2206 EIRRQVRMLQER

-2233 EDSWDFLEFLQKVDQ
+2233 EDSRDFLEFLQKVDQ

-2258 MINVG
+2258 MINIG

-2297 RAINALAMKLERQ
+2297 KAINVLAMKLERQ

-2316 TIYERRKQLNEKW
+2316 TIYQRRKQLNEKW

-2337 AYRKK
+2337 AYRRK

-2357 DITERITKKS
+2357 DITERITEKS
-2367 VVIQALDYGKDVE
+2367 VLIQALGYGKDVE

-2394 EISVIKSKME
+2394 EINVIKSKIE

-2440 QTKQRKE
+2440 QAKQRKE
-2447 KLSASYQ
+2447 KLAASYQ

-2459 LEMKEM
+2459 FEMKEIT
-2465 LDWTQ
+2465 DWIQ
-2470 NIRGLMEAG
+2470 NIRSLMEAG
-2479 GLPKSAN
+2479 GLPKSLN
-2486 EAESMM
+2486 EAESMI
-2492 EEHQERKASIIIASA
+2492 EEHQQRKEEIEA

-2514 LSNYGQELANS
+2514 LSNYGQQLANS

-2538 RLQQAWSE
+2538 RLQEAWSE
-2546 LIQAWQKQH
+2546 LIQAWQEQY

-2581 EAFLANEDLGDSL
+2581 EAFLANEDLGDSV
-2594 SSVESLQRKHTQFE
+2594 SSVESLQRKHMQFE
-2608 KALEAQMEK
+2608 KSLEAQMEK
-2617 IDEMASFAQQLTQNK
+2617 IDEMASFAQQLIQNK
-2632 HYDSDNITN
+2632 HYDSDNITS

-2649 KEKLLENAAARRHL
+2649 KEKLLENAAARRHI

-2669 LQKLLRN
+2669 LQKLLKN
-2676 SFEVAAWINEK
+2676 SYEVAAWINEK
-2687 NSIAQDDSWKDPS
+2687 NSIAQDDSWRDPS

-2766 AKLQDAYKGLHF
+2766 AKLQDAYKALHF
-2778 QRSVEDVEKWLED
+2778 QRSIEDTEKWLED

-2796 KAPYSNNDLVVLNSH
+2796 KAPYSSNDLVVLNSH

-2816 ELQEDVAAHR
+2816 ELEQDIASHR
-2826 DRLQELVVTAQ
+2826 DRLQELVNTAQ
-2837 QFQKEKHFLA
+2837 EFQQEKHFLA

-2857 VQRYKSLRDPLQERR
+2857 VQRYKGLRDPLQERR
-2872 RSLEASR
+2872 GSLEASS

-2929 SRDALMKA
+2929 SRDALTKT

-2947 GGHSASRKI
+2947 GGHSASHKI
-2956 MEHLKELETSIEILK
+2956 MKQMKELETSVENLK
-2971 AEAQERRQQLMQSY
+2971 AEAQLRRQRLMQSY
-2985 EAHLFLNELLEVEA
+2985 EAHQFLTELLDVET

-3032 DMDGFRPR
+3032 DMEGFRPR

-3053 KDSPESPAILS
+3053 KDNPESPAILS

-3075 LLQKAETQRKHLQE
+3075 LLQKAETQRKCLQE
-3089 QFQFYQFER
+3089 QFQLYQFER

-3107 SSKQSVAE
+3107 SSKQSIAE

-3123 DDVEVLEKKFQDFVN
+3123 DGVEVLEKKFKDFVN
-3138 EVKPLGHSKV
+3138 EIKPLGHSKV
-3148 VSFNE
+3148 LSLNE
-3153 LTSKLEKE
+3153 LASKLEKD
-3161 GHSKVDIIQKRTK
+3161 GHSKTDIIQKRTK
-3174 QINETWEKL
+3174 QINEMWEKL

-3202 YDHDVDEIKG
+3202 YDHDVDEVKS

-3223 EDYGYDLPGVQTLLS
+3223 DDYGYDLPGVQTLLS

-3258 GEAWHLSRTYPQVKE
+3258 GEAWHLSRTYPQLKE

-3285 WEHLDKKFLE
+3285 WRNLDRKFLE

-3359 YEEMQRAGGDLMKN
+3359 YEEIQRAGDDLMRN
-3373 GHFMSVEIEEKL
+3373 EHFMSVEIEEKL

-3398 WDMRKELYE
+3398 WNTRKELYE

-3429 ESFLSDPS
+3429 ESFLLDPS

-3452 HDFEK
+3452 RDFEN

-3478 LLKQVDTEE
+3478 LLKQTDAEE

-3493 GKVVR
+3493 GKIVR

-3506 FDKRNTLPKVTE
+3506 SDKKNPPPKVIEIRNTKPLQ
-3518 IKSTTRLP
+3518 
-3526 SVPLPS
+3526 SVQPPL
-3532 LSWGAPLETIFSP
+3532 LSWTPLETIFSP
-3545 IEKSPLTS
+3545 VEKPAVAF
-3553 QQFIAGGVPE
+3553 QQFASGRVPE
-3563 VLSSNKTEM
+3563 VLSSKKTEM
-3572 KAERRL
+3572 KPERRL
-3578 SEIIAPSTPKTVG
+3578 SEIITPPTPKTVG
-3591 PRATS
+3591 PQATS
-3596 LESHSSLSSPLSP
+3596 LEHHSSLTSPVSP
-3609 TPISQQHSS
+3609 TPIRLQHNSNF
-3618 CLSESYATGLLSPQ
+3618 SESYATELLSPQ
-3632 ENIARG
+3632 EKSAE
-3638 SSFSNLQTKLMATP
+3638 SSSSDLQTKLAATP
-3652 PEPGQRSLD
+3652 PKPDQKSLD
-3661 KSSNL
+3661 TSPDL
-3666 LLSKS
+3666 LLSRS
-3671 SWEGLENT
+3671 SQEILET
-3679 SLVSA
+3679 ASLVSA
-3684 SLQCMEGFLEK
+3684 SLQHMEGILEK

-3702 RQQPSSRSWK
+3702 RQQPGSRFWK

-3734 NVSTLLSLSIPG
+3734 DISTLLSLSIVG
-3746 AKCERLANYIR
+3746 AKCERLTNYIR
-3757 KENTFILRLRDGA
+3757 KENAFMLRLRDGA
-3770 EYFFAAPSQTLMED
+3770 EYFFAAPSQMLMEN
-3784 WLQSLQNNIGHSN
+3784 WLQSLRNNIGHRN
-3797 RSHSTMML
+3797 RPDSTVMVR
-3805 QPFTPNTE
+3805 PFTPSTE
-3813 TSQTRP
+3813 ISQTSL
-3819 WDFPD
+3819 WE
-3824 RDSAERLTSKSSLL
+3824 RDSAERQSSKNVLL
-3838 RRTPSFKIKPERE
+3838 RRTPSFRIKPEKE
-3851 SAEFSR
+3851 SAAFFR
-3857 DFKEGG
+3857 NVKEDE
-3863 TAVTRASITT
+3863 TAVT
-3873 LSLEQS
+3873 Q
-3879 GNKTKLLPPLLEAGK
+3879 GPKPPSPL
-3894 EK
+3894 

>member
-1 MGTEYEKDHIKKLQE
+1 MNSEFEKDHIKRLQE
-16 QRMSM
+16 QRMFM

-28 WMNNVFFRNNVKVEI
+28 WMNNIFFRNNVRAEI
-43 EDIYTDLK
+43 ENIYTDLK
-51 DGIFLMQLL
+51 DGIYLMQLL
-60 ELLSGEAL
+60 ELLSGESL

-88 TFLKSKQVQVKV
+88 TFLKSKVQVKV

-134 EEFGGKADVLFA
+134 EEFGGRADQLFA

-155 HKTASYSN
+155 HKTASYPN

-187 PDLIHYSSLRQD
+187 PDLINYSSLRQD
-199 QPIKNLNNAFDV
+199 QPIKNLNNAFNV

-225 DVAVPYPDERSI
+225 DVAVPSPDERSI

-245 LYFSRL
+245 HYFSRM
-251 KQGQTVQK
+251 KQGQTNQK

-265 FFLKEID
+265 FLLKEID

-287 WIKQKVTE
+287 WIKQKVIE
-295 LDDRHFPNSLQE
+295 LDDRNFPNSLQE

-327 QEKGMI
+327 QDKGMI

-346 NNQRP
+346 NNLRL
-351 YLPPEGRM
+351 YVPPEGRT

-379 ALQKEMLRLER
+379 ALQKEMLRLEK
-390 LEQLAQR
+390 LEQLAKR

-404 RESYLEDMRKV
+404 REAYLEDMRKV
-415 IWNQDF
+415 IGKQDF
-421 WPESADR
+421 WPESVDR
-428 MEAASKKLEAIA
+428 MEAASKKLEAIV

-446 RERFTALDKMAT
+446 RERFAALAEMAT
-458 VISEEN
+458 VISQNN
-464 YHGKDQIMKKQKS
+464 YHSKDQI
-477 ISKQWQD
+477 QWQD

-489 QRRQHS
+489 QKRQHS
-495 LGTMQEILGLLRDID
+495 LSTMQEILALLRDID
-510 AITEELKELQVLVN
+510 AIMEELKELQALVN

-538 LQKHNLVDSQISS
+538 LQKHNLIDLQISS

-572 KPEVLYAKVQM
+572 KAEVLYAKVPM
-583 LRQLYQNLTAV
+583 LRQLYQNLIAQSRTR
-594 SKSRKFQLEDTLK
+594 KSQLEEALK

-618 ESWISEKWKL
+618 ESWISEKWKI

-670 ELSQKNPVHQEH
+670 DLSQKNPTHEEDIQKQRDK
-682 ILRQTNNLQKLWQ
+682 LQTLWQ

-701 ADRKSRLQAA
+701 ANRKNRLQAA

-726 WLRER
+726 WLQER

-758 KEIAAYSSE
+758 KEIAAYSTE

-775 DIAAEQ
+775 VIA
-781 VPAAMV
+781 
-787 KTEASSDLNQKT
+787 TEAPSDLNQKT
-799 TKLPFSR
+799 AKLPFSR
-806 TWATSETALPG
+806 TWTTSESALPG
-817 TSSPDVHFLPE
+817 SSGVDVHFVPE

-864 CSSCKE
+864 CSSCE
-870 FQSWMKDKENIFRT
+870 AFQSWMREKENIFRT

-903 MELAAGKGQLG
+903 TELAAGKGQLG
-914 DIENLAVKYGKIS
+914 EIESLATKFGKKSPGKYT
-927 PSKYSEIQIWLEEIN
+927 EIQIWLEEIKA
-942 SRWECMETLK
+942 RWEHMEFLK

-966 TFLQDC
+966 TFLEDC
-972 QSIGVLL
+972 QSIEVLL
-979 EDKMVQLR
+979 QDKMGQLR
-987 DLEPGNSPAGLESDK
+987 DLEPGSLPAGLESDK
-1002 RKLST
+1002 RKLSA

-1036 SRAITEQVE
+1036 SKAITEQVE
-1045 NMERLLAKLK
+1045 YMERLLVNLK
-1055 LETQKKRNILQ
+1055 LETQRKRDLLQ
-1066 RTQNQQSFL
+1066 QAQNQQSFL

-1085 EGIREKL
+1085 EGIREKMR
-1092 SSEEMG
+1092 SEEMG
-1098 VDVASAEQLLKEHQD
+1098 VDVASAEQLLREHQD

-1126 QLEELGHKVIHEQPS
+1126 QLEEFGRKVIQNQPS
-1141 NGRTV
+1141 NSRTR
-1146 DVHQSMKRLAE
+1146 DVHLSVERLAQ
-1157 ENKELEKMWEQRR
+1157 ENKELENMWEQRR

-1191 ALSGHEAFLRGNDP
+1191 ALSSHEAFLRGDDL
-1205 GDHVDAVRSLLK
+1205 GVRTAADLK
-1217 RHQEFEQLLVALKRR
+1217 QHQEFEQLLMVLKRR
-1232 IETLNENGVNLIE
+1232 IETLSLPPFCSKEENLNL
-1245 SRHFASHVIEER
+1245 FNP
-1257 MVTLRRRWER
+1257 LCFC
-1267 LIQSNAERK
+1267 K
-1276 QRLLDSLQLQEFN
+1276 EFN

-1329 EMMANEEHF
+1329 EMMANEKHF
-1338 ATLIEKGNQL
+1338 ATLIKVKIFFKQSVSPGPKLHDFYL
-1348 IQDSHYAT
+1348 IQ
-1356 VSIQE
+1356 
-1361 KMSELQKKWKELY
+1361 KCMSELEKKWKELY

-1400 KKKIEKIEKILQE
+1400 KKKIEKIEKVLQE
-1413 SETGHDLRSSRDLL
+1413 AETGHDLRSSRDLL

-1432 LENETRE
+1432 LENETHE

-1444 NSIVSHARKMA
+1444 NSIVSHAMKMA
-1455 TNHFDSQRILDE
+1455 ANHFDSQRILDE

-1473 RFESLQAPLD
+1473 RFESLQAPLG

-1504 ELNWINERLPIAH
+1504 ELNWINERLPIAN
-1517 STKCG
+1517 STNCG

-1533 KHKEL
+1533 KHK
-1538 QAEVNA
+1538 AEVNA
-1544 HKQQVQRVLDKGK
+1544 HKQQVQRVLDKGR
-1557 TMVVDQH
+1557 TMIENQH
-1564 PSAQKISE
+1564 PSAQKIND

-1616 EKHPLVTSKD
+1616 EKRPLVMSKD

-1641 KALEHEIAIYQNLMK
+1641 KVLEHEIAVYQDLIKELNESVQNLP
-1656 ELSESA
+1656 A
-1662 QTLPLVG
+1662 TG

-1679 KEQVHSRLQEL
+1679 REQVHSRLRELQEL
-1690 QKLAAARGKKLDET
+1690 AAKRGKKLDET

-1711 REYEDLQYWITQ
+1711 REYEDLQDWMAQ
-1723 QKQTASSEDYGN
+1723 QKQAASSEDYGN
-1735 YYEHV
+1735 DYEHV

-1748 TFRHQLEAAGKRVVA
+1748 TFRHQLEATGKRVMT
-1763 CQQLADKLLNSGHSE
+1763 CQQLAENLLNSGHSE

-1796 LEITTLRGERLRDAE
+1796 LEITRLRGERLKDAE
-1811 AIHKCYQDLTDALA
+1811 VIHKCYQDLTDALA

-1852 VALEHELSG
+1852 VALEHELFG
-1861 NEQQLHELIH
+1861 NEQQLQDLIR
-1871 SADHVLTHCSKK
+1871 SADHVLTRCTNEQAS
-1883 QVEDLK
+1883 DLK

-1894 IVTNWKALKSKV
+1894 IATNWKALKSKV
-1906 ELRKKLLEQAY
+1906 QLRKELLEQAH
-1917 KLYQFQAH
+1917 KLYQFQAQ

-1932 TAEIIREMRAKE
+1932 TSEMIREMRAKE

-1963 AEIEAREEK
+1963 TEIEAQEEK
-1972 YNHVVQLGQALLQDE
+1972 YNKVVQLGQSLLQDE
-1987 EMGSKEIQQKLQALL
+1987 EIRSKEIQQKLQALL
-2002 EEKENV
+2002 EEKDKV
-2008 YNEWKQKKEWLEK
+2008 YSEWKRKKKWLDK
-2021 IHQEQMFYKDWDHL
+2021 IHQEQMFYKDWNHL
-2035 DMLLNSQEI
+2035 DKLLNSQEV
-2044 YLKSS
+2044 YLRSS

-2059 QLIRKHEAFEK
+2059 QLIKKHEAFEK
-2070 LLASQNEKM
+2070 LLASQDE
-2079 MSLQEQASKLEK
+2079 KLEK
-2091 VGGLEGLKIQHK
+2091 DGGLDGIQIQHK
-2103 LNTICE
+2103 LNTILQ

-2115 DLSQSR
+2115 NLSQ
-2121 REKLQTALLLALFYQ
+2121 T
-2136 NLEEAEDWISERMQK
+2136 LEC
-2151 LEDPS
+2151 
-2156 VQDPSNLQDKMKL
+2156 V
-2169 LQKHQVFEA
+2169 VF
-2178 EILANEEI
+2178 LYSSP
-2186 ITDVN
+2186 DC
-2191 KKGEALVS
+2191 L
-2199 KGHPKSG
+2199 P
-2206 EIHRRVRMLHEH
+2206 
-2218 WEKLKRAVAARGKML
+2218 
-2233 EDSWDFLEFLQKVDQ
+2233 
-2248 VEAWIREKEV
+2248 IRCFFPQEV
-2258 MINVG
+2258 MINIG

-2286 SGETTVDDAHI
+2286 SGTTVDDAHI
-2297 RAINALAMKLERQ
+2297 KAINALAMKLERQ

-2316 TIYERRKQLNEKW
+2316 TIYQRRKQLNEKW

-2337 AYRKK
+2337 AYRRK

-2357 DITERITKKS
+2357 DITERITEKS
-2367 VVIQALDYGKDVE
+2367 VLIQALDYGKDVE

-2394 EISVIKSKME
+2394 EINVIKSKVEVRSEKTTLCWIM
-2404 PLELESFRLSTRN
+2404 LNCTFCC
-2417 PSINDKLTMKQQEMK
+2417 
-2432 NNWLRLQG
+2432 
-2440 QTKQRKE
+2440 RKE
-2447 KLSASYQ
+2447 KLAASYQ

-2459 LEMKEM
+2459 FEMKEII
-2465 LDWTQ
+2465 DWIQ

-2479 GLPKSAN
+2479 GLPKSLN
-2486 EAESMM
+2486 EAESMI
-2492 EEHQERKASIIIASA
+2492 EEHQQRKARWQLCPWQYSVGVTSRHEELREAES
-2507 RVERFNS
+2507 RKDS
-2514 LSNYGQELANS
+2514 LFMSPLTSPVFYT
-2525 GHYATPEIHQSLS
+2525 YKRT
-2538 RLQQAWSE
+2538 
-2546 LIQAWQKQH
+2546 AWQ
-2555 IKLFQAQD
+2555 IAAEETL
-2563 LQKFYGYVEQ
+2563 KFLSASV
-2573 TESWLSSK
+2573 LSSLK
-2581 EAFLANEDLGDSL
+2581 
-2594 SSVESLQRKHTQFE
+2594 
-2608 KALEAQMEK
+2608 
-2617 IDEMASFAQQLTQNK
+2617 
-2632 HYDSDNITN
+2632 
-2641 RCQAVLRR
+2641 
-2649 KEKLLENAAARRHL
+2649 
-2663 LEESRL
+2663 
-2669 LQKLLRN
+2669 
-2676 SFEVAAWINEK
+2676 VAAWINEK
-2687 NSIAQDDSWKDPS
+2687 NSIAQDDSWRDPS

-2722 LDSIKSEG
+2722 LDSIKSV
-2730 EKMLRERHYAP
+2730 REAGLLRHYAP

-2766 AKLQDAYKGLHF
+2766 AKLQDAYKALHF
-2778 QRSVEDVEKWLED
+2778 QRSIEDTEKWLED

-2796 KAPYSNNDLVVLNSH
+2796 KAPYSSNDLVVLNSH

-2816 ELQEDVAAHR
+2816 ELEQDIASHR
-2826 DRLQELVVTAQ
+2826 DRLQELVNTAQ
-2837 QFQKEKHFLA
+2837 EFQQEKHFLA

-2872 RSLEASR
+2872 GSLEASR

-2929 SRDALMKA
+2929 SRDALTKA

-2956 MEHLKELETSIEILK
+2956 MEQMKELETSVENLK
-2971 AEAQERRQQLMQSY
+2971 TEAQVRRQRLMQSY
-2985 EAHLFLNELLEVEA
+2985 EAHQFLTELLDVET

-3032 DMDGFRPR
+3032 DMEGFRPR

-3053 KDSPESPAILS
+3053 KDNPESPAILS

-3075 LLQKAETQRKHLQE
+3075 LLQKAETQRKRLQE
-3089 QFQFYQFER
+3089 QFQLFQFER
-3098 EFQLVDAWL
+3098 EFQLVDTWL
-3107 SSKQSVAE
+3107 SSKQSIAE
-3115 SDDYGQDL
+3115 SEDYGQDL
-3123 DDVEVLEKKFQDFVN
+3123 DGVEVLEKKFKDFVN
-3138 EVKPLGHSKV
+3138 EIKPLGHSKV
-3148 VSFNE
+3148 LSINE
-3153 LTSKLEKE
+3153 LASKLEKD
-3161 GHSKVDIIQKRTK
+3161 GHSKTDIIQKRTK
-3174 QINETWEKL
+3174 QINEMWEKL

-3190 TENLRAA
+3190 TEVGNTL
-3197 QQVHQ
+3197 
-3202 YDHDVDEIKG
+3202 KL
-3212 WMQEKEAVVDI
+3212 
-3223 EDYGYDLPGVQTLLS
+3223 EDLVLQSILS
-3238 QLEGVERDLGA
+3238 LFQRDLGA

-3258 GEAWHLSRTYPQVKE
+3258 GEAWHLSRTYPQLKE
-3273 NIMERLTDVDEC
+3273 NIMDRLTDVDEC
-3285 WEHLDKKFLE
+3285 WRNLDKKFLE

-3359 YEEMQRAGGDLMKN
+3359 YEEIQRAGDDLMRN

-3398 WDMRKELYE
+3398 WNMRKELYE

-3452 HDFEK
+3452 RDFEN

-3470 RKTKREMN
+3470 RKTK
-3478 LLKQVDTEE
+3478 
-3487 SEQKDK
+3487 
-3493 GKVVR
+3493 VR
-3498 VPSLKRKT
+3498 C
-3506 FDKRNTLPKVTE
+3506 
-3518 IKSTTRLP
+3518 
-3526 SVPLPS
+3526 
-3532 LSWGAPLETIFSP
+3532 
-3545 IEKSPLTS
+3545 
-3553 QQFIAGGVPE
+3553 
-3563 VLSSNKTEM
+3563 
-3572 KAERRL
+3572 RRL
-3578 SEIIAPSTPKTVG
+3578 
-3591 PRATS
+3591 
-3596 LESHSSLSSPLSP
+3596 
-3609 TPISQQHSS
+3609 IS
-3618 CLSESYATGLLSPQ
+3618 C
-3632 ENIARG
+3632 I
-3638 SSFSNLQTKLMATP
+3638 
-3652 PEPGQRSLD
+3652 
-3661 KSSNL
+3661 
-3666 LLSKS
+3666 
-3671 SWEGLENT
+3671 
-3679 SLVSA
+3679 
-3684 SLQCMEGFLEK
+3684 
-3695 RDQLLPG
+3695 
-3702 RQQPSSRSWK
+3702 
-3712 SFYVKLDGLKLDF
+3712 
-3725 YNDEKEASK
+3725 
-3734 NVSTLLSLSIPG
+3734 
-3746 AKCERLANYIR
+3746 
-3757 KENTFILRLRDGA
+3757 
-3770 EYFFAAPSQTLMED
+3770 
-3784 WLQSLQNNIGHSN
+3784 
-3797 RSHSTMML
+3797 
-3805 QPFTPNTE
+3805 
-3813 TSQTRP
+3813 
-3819 WDFPD
+3819 
-3824 RDSAERLTSKSSLL
+3824 
-3838 RRTPSFKIKPERE
+3838 
-3851 SAEFSR
+3851 
-3857 DFKEGG
+3857 
-3863 TAVTRASITT
+3863 
-3873 LSLEQS
+3873 
-3879 GNKTKLLPPLLEAGK
+3879 
-3894 EK
+3894 

>member
-28 WMNNVFFRNNVKVEI
+28 WMNNVFLRNNVKVEI

-51 DGIFLMQLL
+51 DGISLMRLL
-60 ELLSGEAL
+60 ELLSGEDL

-134 EEFGGKADVLFA
+134 EEFGGRADVLFA

-245 LYFSRL
+245 HYFSRL
-251 KQGQTVQK
+251 KQGQTYQK
-259 RLAKIV
+259 RLTKIV
-265 FFLKEID
+265 FFLKEIE

-351 YLPPEGRM
+351 YLPPEGKM

-390 LEQLAQR
+390 LEQLGQR

-415 IWNQDF
+415 IGKQDF
-421 WPESADR
+421 WPESVDR
-428 MEAASKKLEAIA
+428 MEAASKKLEAIV

-446 RERFTALDKMAT
+446 RERFTSLDEMAT
-458 VISEEN
+458 VINQEN
-464 YHGKDQIMKKQKS
+464 YHGKDQIMEKQNN
-477 ISKQWQD
+477 ISKQWQE

-495 LGTMQEILGLLRDID
+495 LGTMQEILSLLRDID
-510 AITEELKELQVLVN
+510 AITEELKELQVLVS

-551 YDDRLTHITQRT
+551 YDDRLTHITKRT
-563 AEISKDSTV
+563 AEIGKDSTV

-583 LRQLYQNLTAV
+583 LRQLYQNLIAV
-594 SKSRKFQLEDTLK
+594 SKSRKSQLEDALK

-670 ELSQKNPVHQEH
+670 ELSQKNPMRQED
-682 ILRQTNNLQKLWQ
+682 ILRQSDNLQKLWQ

-701 ADRKSRLQAA
+701 TDRKSRLQAA

-781 VPAAMV
+781 TPAAMV
-787 KTEASSDLNQKT
+787 KTETPNYLNQKT
-799 TKLPFSR
+799 TKIPFSR
-806 TWATSETALPG
+806 SWATSETTFPG

-842 NLQSMAEDR
+842 NLQIMAKDR

-864 CSSCKE
+864 CSSCEE

-942 SRWECMETLK
+942 SRWERMETLK

-979 EDKMVQLR
+979 QDKMVQLG
-987 DLEPGNSPAGLESDK
+987 DLEPGNSPAGLESEK

-1036 SRAITEQVE
+1036 SKAITEQVE
-1045 NMERLLAKLK
+1045 NMESLLAKLK
-1055 LETQKKRNILQ
+1055 LETQKKWDILQ
-1066 RTQNQQSFL
+1066 RAQNQQSFL

-1085 EGIREKL
+1085 EGIQEKL

-1126 QLEELGHKVIHEQPS
+1126 QLEELGRKVIHEQPN

-1146 DVHQSMKRLAE
+1146 DVHQSMEKLAE
-1157 ENKELEKMWEQRR
+1157 ENRELERMWEQRR
-1170 KKLQDGLELQKFNR
+1170 KKLQDGLELQRFNR

-1191 ALSGHEAFLRGNDP
+1191 ALSGHEAYLRGQDL

-1217 RHQEFEQLLVALKRR
+1217 QHQEFEQLLMVLKRR
-1232 IETLNENGVNLIE
+1232 VEALNENGVNLIE
-1245 SRHFASHVIEER
+1245 SRHFASHIIEER

-1316 VLRKLKWH
+1316 VLRKLKRH
-1324 EAAEK
+1324 EAAER

-1338 ATLIEKGNQL
+1338 ATLIKTGNQL
-1348 IQDSHYAT
+1348 IQDNHYAA

-1400 KKKIEKIEKILQE
+1400 KKKIEKIEKVLHE

-1455 TNHFDSQRILDE
+1455 SNHFDSQRILDE

-1517 STKCG
+1517 STNCG
-1522 KSLDVAQSLLQ
+1522 KSLDVAQSLMQ

-1557 TMVVDQH
+1557 TMVVGQH

-1595 QHSVGF
+1595 QHSIGF

-1656 ELSESA
+1656 ELSESV
-1662 QTLPLVG
+1662 QTLPVVG

-1690 QKLAAARGKKLDET
+1690 QELAAARGKKLDET

-1711 REYEDLQYWITQ
+1711 REYEDLQDWITQ

-1735 YYEHV
+1735 DYEHV
-1740 LQLCAKYD
+1740 LKLCAKYN
-1748 TFRHQLEAAGKRVVA
+1748 TFRHQLEAAAKRVVA
-1763 CQQLADKLLNSGHSE
+1763 CQQLAENLLNCGHSE
-1778 SREIRQ
+1778 TWEIRQ

-1796 LEITTLRGERLRDAE
+1796 LEITRLRGERLRDAE

-1861 NEQQLHELIH
+1861 NEQQLQELIH
-1871 SADHVLTHCSKK
+1871 SADHVLSHCSKK

-1932 TAEIIREMRAKE
+1932 TAEIIREMKAKE

-1972 YNHVVQLGQALLQDE
+1972 YKHVVQLGQSLLQDE
-1987 EMGSKEIQQKLQALL
+1987 EIGSKEIQQKLQALL

-2008 YNEWKQKKEWLEK
+2008 YNEWKLKKEWLEK

-2035 DMLLNSQEI
+2035 DKLLNSQEI
-2044 YLKSS
+2044 YLKGS
-2049 DLGSSVDEVE
+2049 DLGSSVDEIE

-2070 LLASQNEKM
+2070 LLASQDEKM
-2079 MSLQEQASKLEK
+2079 ISLQEQASRLEK
-2091 VGGLEGLKIQHK
+2091 VGELEGLKIQHK
-2103 LNTICE
+2103 LNAIHE
-2109 RKQQIK
+2109 RRQQIK
-2115 DLSQSR
+2115 DLSQRR

-2156 VQDPSNLQDKMKL
+2156 IQDPSNLQDKMKL

-2186 ITDVN
+2186 ITAVN

-2199 KGHPKSG
+2199 KGHAKSG
-2206 EIHRRVRMLHEH
+2206 EIQRRVRMLQER

-2233 EDSWDFLEFLQKVDQ
+2233 EDSRDFLEFLQKVDQ
-2248 VEAWIREKEV
+2248 VEAWFREKEV

-2277 KLNEFRGAT
+2277 KLNEFRGGT

-2342 LEGALEIHALIREID
+2342 LEGALEIHALIRKID
-2357 DITERITKKS
+2357 DITERITEKS
-2367 VVIQALDYGKDVE
+2367 VLIQALDYGKDME

-2440 QTKQRKE
+2440 QAKQRKE
-2447 KLSASYQ
+2447 KLAASYQ

-2470 NIRGLMEAG
+2470 NIRSLMEAG

-2486 EAESMM
+2486 EAESMI
-2492 EEHQERKASIIIASA
+2492 EEHHERKAT

-2525 GHYATPEIHQSLS
+2525 GHYATPEIHQSLF

-2546 LIQAWQKQH
+2546 LIQAWQDQY

-2581 EAFLANEDLGDSL
+2581 EAFLANEDLGDSV
-2594 SSVESLQRKHTQFE
+2594 SSVESLQRKHMQFE

-2617 IDEMASFAQQLTQNK
+2617 IDEMTSFAQQLRQNK

-2649 KEKLLENAAARRHL
+2649 KEKLLESAAARRHL

-2711 FQAEIMANRNR
+2711 FEAEIMANRNR

-2766 AKLQDAYKGLHF
+2766 TKLQDAYKGLHF
-2778 QRSVEDVEKWLED
+2778 QRSVEDMEKWLED

-2796 KAPYSNNDLVVLNSH
+2796 KAPYSNSDLVVLNSH

-2816 ELQEDVAAHR
+2816 ELEEDIAGHR

-2872 RSLEASR
+2872 GSLEASR

-2891 LAWVHEKLPMASSR
+2891 LAWVHEKLPIASSR

-2923 LENEIS
+2923 LENEIN
-2929 SRDALMKA
+2929 SRDALTKA

-2956 MEHLKELETSIEILK
+2956 MEHLKELETSVETLK
-2971 AEAQERRQQLMQSY
+2971 AEAQERRQRLMQSY

-3053 KDSPESPAILS
+3053 KDNPESPAILS

-3075 LLQKAETQRKHLQE
+3075 LLQKAETQRKRLQE
-3089 QFQFYQFER
+3089 QFQLYQFER
-3098 EFQLVDAWL
+3098 ELQLVDAWL

-3123 DDVEVLEKKFQDFVN
+3123 DDVEVLEKKFKDFVN

-3148 VSFNE
+3148 VSLNE
-3153 LTSKLEKE
+3153 LATKLEKE
-3161 GHSKVDIIQKRTK
+3161 GHSRMDIIQKRTK
-3174 QINETWEKL
+3174 QINETWKKL

-3197 QQVHQ
+3197 QQVHR
-3202 YDHDVDEIKG
+3202 YDHDVDEVKG

-3285 WEHLDKKFLE
+3285 WDKLDKKFLE

-3373 GHFMSVEIEEKL
+3373 GHFMSEEIEEKL

-3429 ESFLSDPS
+3429 ESFLSDPN

-3478 LLKQVDTEE
+3478 LLKQVDTDEN
-3487 SEQKDK
+3487 EQKDK
-3493 GKVVR
+3493 GKIVR
-3498 VPSLKRKT
+3498 VPSLKRKAS
-3506 FDKRNTLPKVTE
+3506 DKRNTLPKVTE
-3518 IKSTTRLP
+3518 IKSTTPLP
-3526 SVPLPS
+3526 YVSLPS
-3532 LSWGAPLETIFSP
+3532 LSWRTPLETVFSP
-3545 IEKSPLTS
+3545 VEKSPSTF
-3553 QQFIAGGVPE
+3553 QQFSAGAVPE
-3563 VLSSNKTEM
+3563 VLSSNETEM
-3572 KAERRL
+3572 KAEKRL
-3578 SEIIAPSTPKTVG
+3578 SEIITPPTPKMVG

-3596 LESHSSLSSPLSP
+3596 LESHSSSSSPLSP
-3609 TPISQQHSS
+3609 APISQQRSS
-3618 CLSESYATGLLSPQ
+3618 SLSESYATGLLSPR
-3632 ENIARG
+3632 EKSDRG
-3638 SSFSNLQTKLMATP
+3638 SSFSSLQTKLMATQ

-3666 LLSKS
+3666 PLSNS
-3671 SWEGLENT
+3671 SWERLEN
-3679 SLVSA
+3679 SPLVSP
-3684 SLQCMEGFLEK
+3684 SLQHMEGLLEK

-3702 RQQPSSRSWK
+3702 RQQPGSRSWK

-3725 YNDEKEASK
+3725 YNDEEEASK
-3734 NVSTLLSLSIPG
+3734 NLSSLLSLSIPG
-3746 AKCERLANYIR
+3746 AKCERLVNYIR
-3757 KENTFILRLRDGA
+3757 KENAFMLRLRDGA

-3784 WLQSLQNNIGHSN
+3784 WLQSLQNNIGHSH
-3797 RSHSTMML
+3797 RSHSTVMVS
-3805 QPFTPNTE
+3805 PFAPNTE
-3813 TSQTRP
+3813 TSQTRL

-3838 RRTPSFKIKPERE
+3838 RRTPSFKIKPERG
-3851 SAEFSR
+3851 SSEFSR
-3857 DFKEGG
+3857 DFKEDE
-3863 TAVTRASITT
+3863 TAVTQASITT

-3879 GNKTKLLPPLLEAGK
+3879 GDRPKLLPSLPEAGR

>member
-28 WMNNVFFRNNVKVEI
+28 WMNNVFSRSNVKIVI

-51 DGIFLMQLL
+51 DGISLMKLL

-68 PRPNRGKMRV
+68 PKPSRGKMRV

-134 EEFGGKADVLFA
+134 EEFGGRADVLFA

-163 VNVKDFSKS
+163 VSVKDFSKS

-211 AEKELGISKLLDAE
+211 AEKEFGISKLLDAE

-245 LYFSRL
+245 HYFSRL
-251 KQGQTVQK
+251 KQGQTIQK
-259 RLAKIV
+259 RLNKIV

-272 DLKLLYEQMVSDLLK
+272 DLKLQYEQMVSDLLK
-287 WIKQKVTE
+287 WIKQKVME

-351 YLPPEGRM
+351 YLPPEGKM

-368 ILEKAEHNRGK
+368 ILEKTEHNRGK
-379 ALQKEMLRLER
+379 ALQTEMLRLER

-404 RESYLEDMRKV
+404 RESYLEDMMKV
-415 IWNQDF
+415 IGKQDF
-421 WPESADR
+421 WPESVDR
-428 MEAASKKLEAIA
+428 MEAASKKLEAIV

-446 RERFTALDKMAT
+446 KERFTALEEMAT
-458 VISEEN
+458 VISQEN
-464 YHGKDQIMKKQKS
+464 YHGKDQILQKQKN

-489 QRRQHS
+489 QRREQS
-495 LGTMQEILGLLRDID
+495 MGTMQEILGLLRDID

-538 LQKHNLVDSQISS
+538 LQNHNLIDSQISS
-551 YDDRLTHITQRT
+551 YDGRLTHITQRT
-563 AEISKDSTV
+563 AEVSKDSTV
-572 KPEVLYAKVQM
+572 KSELLYAKVQM
-583 LRQLYQNLTAV
+583 LRQLYQNLTAQ
-594 SKSRKFQLEDTLK
+594 SKSRKSQLEEALK

-628 ARTTTLGKDVSQ
+628 ARMTTLGKDVSQ
-640 ITASIQKHKAL
+640 ITASIQKNKAL
-651 EAECNSHRAICAD
+651 EAECNSHRAVCAD

-670 ELSQKNPVHQEH
+670 ELSQKNPIHQDD
-682 ILRQTNNLQKLWQ
+682 ILRQTDNLQKLWQ

-775 DIAAEQ
+775 DTAARQ
-781 VPAAMV
+781 APAAMT
-787 KTEASSDLNQKT
+787 KREAPSDLNQKT

-806 TWATSETALPG
+806 TRTTSETASTG
-817 TSSPDVHFLPE
+817 SSSLDDHFLPE
-828 NIWKTQDE
+828 NIWKTQEE

-842 NLQSMAEDR
+842 HLQTMAENR

-864 CSSCKE
+864 CSSCEE
-870 FQSWMKDKENIFRT
+870 FQSWMRDKENIFCT

-891 VEVMQQKYQSFL
+891 VEVMQQKYQRFL
-903 MELAAGKGQLG
+903 TELAAGKGQLE

-927 PSKYSEIQIWLEEIN
+927 PSKYVEIQTWMEEIN
-942 SRWECMETLK
+942 IRWQSMETLK

-979 EDKMVQLR
+979 QDKMVQLR
-987 DLEPGNSPAGLESDK
+987 DLEPGNLPAGLESGK
-1002 RKLST
+1002 RKLYT
-1007 VEREVLVIERKIEYL
+1007 IEREVLVTERKIEYL

-1055 LETQKKRNILQ
+1055 LEIQKKRDILQ
-1066 RTQNQQSFL
+1066 WAQNQQSFL

-1098 VDVASAEQLLKEHQD
+1098 LDVGSAEQLLKEHQD
-1113 LLKEIR
+1113 LLIEID
-1119 SQKERFV
+1119 SQNERFL
-1126 QLEELGHKVIHEQPS
+1126 QLEELGHKVVNQQPS
-1141 NGRTV
+1141 NNRSR
-1146 DVHQSMKRLAE
+1146 DVQQTMERLAKE
-1157 ENKELEKMWEQRR
+1157 HKELEEMWEKRW

-1191 ALSGHEAFLRGNDP
+1191 ALSGHEAFLRGDDL

-1217 RHQEFEQLLVALKRR
+1217 QHQEFEQLLVALKRR
-1232 IETLNENGVNLIE
+1232 VEALNENGVTLIE
-1245 SRHFASHVIEER
+1245 SRHFASHLIEER
-1257 MVTLRRRWER
+1257 MVTLRRRWEQ
-1267 LIQSNAERK
+1267 LIQSNAKRK

-1329 EMMANEEHF
+1329 EMLANEEHF
-1338 ATLIEKGNQL
+1338 TTLIKKGNQL
-1348 IQDSHYAT
+1348 IQDNHYAA
-1356 VSIQE
+1356 VFVQE
-1361 KMSELQKKWKELY
+1361 KMSELQKKWRELY
-1374 GKMIERGD
+1374 SKMIERGD

-1400 KKKIEKIEKILQE
+1400 KKKIEKIEKVLQE

-1444 NSIVSHARKMA
+1444 NAIVSHARKMA

-1473 RFESLQAPLD
+1473 RFESLQAPLY

-1504 ELNWINERLPIAH
+1504 ELNWINEHLPIAH
-1517 STKCG
+1517 STNCG
-1522 KSLDVAQSLLQ
+1522 KSLDVAQNLLQ

-1544 HKQQVQRVLDKGK
+1544 HKQQVQRVLDRGK
-1557 TMVVDQH
+1557 TMIVGQH

-1582 GLEKACEERMKQL
+1582 GLEKSCEERMKQL

-1616 EKHPLVTSKD
+1616 EKYPLVTSKD
-1626 YGKDEDGTLKLLKKH
+1626 YGKDEDGTLKLIKKH
-1641 KALEHEIAIYQNLMK
+1641 KVLEHEIAIYQDLLK

-1669 SIQYVEVDAP
+1669 SNQYTEVDAP

-1690 QKLAAARGKKLDET
+1690 QELAAARGKKLDET

-1711 REYEDLQYWITQ
+1711 QEYEDLEDWITQ

-1735 YYEHV
+1735 DYEHV

-1748 TFRHQLEAAGKRVVA
+1748 TFRHQLEASGKRVVA
-1763 CQQLADKLLNSGHSE
+1763 FQQLADNLLNQGYSE
-1778 SREIRQ
+1778 SWEIRQ
-1784 KQKELRNSWEEL
+1784 IQKQLRNSWEEL
-1796 LEITTLRGERLRDAE
+1796 MEMTRLRGERLRDAE

-1861 NEQQLHELIH
+1861 NEQQLQELIH
-1871 SADHVLTHCSKK
+1871 SGDHVLPHCSKK

-1906 ELRKKLLEQAY
+1906 EQRRRLLEQAH
-1917 KLYQFQAH
+1917 KLYEFQAH
-1925 VWDYFSW
+1925 VWDYFLW
-1932 TAEIIREMRAKE
+1932 TAEIIREMKAKE
-1944 TIRDISTSSL
+1944 SIRDISTSSL

-1972 YNHVVQLGQALLQDE
+1972 YDHVVQLGQSLLQDE
-1987 EMGSKEIQQKLQALL
+1987 EMPSKEIQQKLQALL
-2002 EEKENV
+2002 EEKKNV
-2008 YNEWKQKKEWLEK
+2008 YNAWRQKKEWLEK
-2021 IHQEQMFYKDWDHL
+2021 THQEQMFYKDWDHL
-2035 DMLLNSQEI
+2035 DMLLNSQEV

-2049 DLGSSVDEVE
+2049 DLGRSVDEVE

-2070 LLASQNEKM
+2070 LLASQDEKM
-2079 MSLQEQASKLEK
+2079 VSLQEQASRLEK
-2091 VGGLEGLKIQHK
+2091 ADGLEGQKIQHK
-2103 LNTICE
+2103 LDVIHE
-2109 RKQQIK
+2109 RKRQIK
-2115 DLSQSR
+2115 DLSQNR

-2156 VQDPSNLQDKMKL
+2156 IQDPSNLQDKMKL

-2186 ITDVN
+2186 ITAVN

-2206 EIHRRVRMLHEH
+2206 EIRRQVRFLQEH

-2233 EDSWDFLEFLQKVDQ
+2233 EDSRDFLEFLQKVDQ

-2263 DVGNDYEHCLQLMK
+2263 DVGNDYEHCLQLKK

-2286 SGETTVDDAHI
+2286 SGESTVDDAHI
-2297 RAINALAMKLERQ
+2297 RTINALAMKLERQ
-2310 NKEETK
+2310 NKEETR

-2357 DITERITKKS
+2357 DITERITEKS
-2367 VVIQALDYGKDVE
+2367 VLIQALDYGKDVE

-2417 PSINDKLTMKQQEMK
+2417 PSINDKLTVKQQEMK

-2440 QTKQRKE
+2440 QAKQRKE
-2447 KLSASYQ
+2447 KLAASYQ

-2459 LEMKEM
+2459 LEKKEI
-2465 LDWTQ
+2465 LDWAQ
-2470 NIRGLMEAG
+2470 NTRALMEAG

-2486 EAESMM
+2486 EAESMI
-2492 EEHQERKASIIIASA
+2492 EEHQERKASISS
-2507 RVERFNS
+2507 RVERFNT
-2514 LSNYGQELANS
+2514 LGDYGKELANS

-2546 LIQAWQKQH
+2546 LIQAWKEQY

-2573 TESWLSSK
+2573 IESWLSSK
-2581 EAFLANEDLGDSL
+2581 EAFLANEDLGDSV

-2632 HYDSDNITN
+2632 HYDSENISN

-2649 KEKLLENAAARRHL
+2649 KQRLLENAAARRHL

-2669 LQKLLRN
+2669 LQKFLKN

-2700 NLQTKLQKHQT
+2700 NLQTKLQRHQT
-2711 FQAEIMANRNR
+2711 FQAEIMANRNH
-2722 LDSIKSEG
+2722 LDSIRSEG
-2730 EKMLRERHYAP
+2730 EKMLHERHYAS
-2741 EAIQS
+2741 EAILS

-2757 LLASCQDKR
+2757 LLASCQDKWT
-2766 AKLQDAYKGLHF
+2766 KLQDAYKGLHF
-2778 QRSVEDVEKWLED
+2778 QRNVEDTEKWLEG

-2796 KAPYSNNDLVVLNSH
+2796 KVPYNDNDLVVLNSH
-2811 LKKQE
+2811 LKKQDELE
-2816 ELQEDVAAHR
+2816 EDIAAHR
-2826 DRLQELVVTAQ
+2826 DRLQEHVVTAQ

-2852 RVDQL
+2852 KVDGL
-2857 VQRYKSLRDPLQERR
+2857 VQRYKRLLDPLQERR
-2872 RSLEASR
+2872 GSLEASR

-2891 LAWVHEKLPMASSR
+2891 LAWVREKLPMASSK
-2905 DYGQSLATV
+2905 DYGKSLATV

-2923 LENEIS
+2923 LENEINS
-2929 SRDALMKA
+2929 QDALTKA
-2937 VLSTGQKLVR
+2937 VISTGQKLVR
-2947 GGHSASRKI
+2947 AGHPASRKI
-2956 MEHLKELETSIEILK
+2956 IEHLKELETSVETLK
-2971 AEAQERRQQLMQSY
+2971 AEAQERRQRLMQSY

-3019 TQALLRK
+3019 TQVLLRK

-3032 DMDGFRPR
+3032 DMDSFRSR

-3053 KDSPESPAILS
+3053 KDSPESSVILS

-3075 LLQKAETQRKHLQE
+3075 LLQKSDTQRKRLQE
-3089 QFQFYQFER
+3089 QFQLYQFER
-3098 EFQLVDAWL
+3098 EFQLVEAWL
-3107 SSKQSVAE
+3107 SSKLSVAE

-3123 DDVEVLEKKFQDFVN
+3123 GDVEVLEKKFKDFVN
-3138 EVKPLGHSKV
+3138 EMKPLGHSKV
-3148 VSFNE
+3148 ISLNE
-3153 LTSKLEKE
+3153 LASKLDKE
-3161 GHSKVDIIQKRTK
+3161 GHSKMDVIQKRTK
-3174 QINETWEKL
+3174 QTNEMWEAL
-3183 CHAIQTR
+3183 CNAIQLR
-3190 TENLRAA
+3190 TENLQAA
-3197 QQVHQ
+3197 HQVHQ
-3202 YDHDVDEIKG
+3202 YDHDVDEVKS

-3238 QLEGVERDLGA
+3238 HLEGVERDLGV

-3258 GEAWHLSRTYPQVKE
+3258 GDAWHLSRTYPQVKE
-3273 NIMERLTDVDEC
+3273 NIMERLTDVDES
-3285 WEHLDKKFLE
+3285 WEKLDKKFLE

-3333 NDVLGAELLIKRHE
+3333 NDVLGAELLIKRQE

-3398 WDMRKELYE
+3398 WDMRKVLYE

-3487 SEQKDK
+3487 SEQKEK
-3493 GKVVR
+3493 GKILR
-3498 VPSLKRKT
+3498 VPSLKRKPS
-3506 FDKRNTLPKVTE
+3506 DKRNPPPKVTE
-3518 IKSTTRLP
+3518 IKSTT
-3526 SVPLPS
+3526 PLPPQHS
-3532 LSWGAPLETIFSP
+3532 VTWRVPLETIFSP
-3545 IEKSPLTS
+3545 VDKSPKFQEFTS
-3553 QQFIAGGVPE
+3553 SEVPE

-3572 KAERRL
+3572 KAETRL
-3578 SEIIAPSTPKTVG
+3578 GEIITPATPKMVG
-3591 PRATS
+3591 PQDAS
-3596 LESHSSLSSPLSP
+3596 LESRSSLGSPLSP

-3618 CLSESYATGLLSPQ
+3618 NLSESQATDHISPQ
-3632 ENIARG
+3632 EKGATG
-3638 SSFSNLQTKLMATP
+3638 SSFSDLQTKLTATP

-3661 KSSNL
+3661 NSPNL
-3666 LLSKS
+3666 LLSSS
-3671 SWEGLENT
+3671 SWERLKNT
-3679 SLVSA
+3679 SSVSA
-3684 SLQCMEGFLEK
+3684 SLRNMEGFLEK
-3695 RDQLLPG
+3695 RDQLLPR
-3702 RQQPSSRSWK
+3702 RQQPHSRSWK

-3725 YNDEKEASK
+3725 YNDDKEATK
-3734 NVSTLLSLSIPG
+3734 NVSTVLSLDISG
-3746 AKCERLANYIR
+3746 AKCERLVNYSR
-3757 KENTFILRLRDGA
+3757 KENAFMLRLRDGA

-3784 WLQSLQNNIGHSN
+3784 WLQSLQNNIGHGN
-3797 RSHSTMML
+3797 RSHSTVMA
-3805 QPFTPNTE
+3805 QSFISNTE
-3813 TSQTRP
+3813 TSQKRV
-3819 WDFPD
+3819 WDFAD
-3824 RDSAERLTSKSSLL
+3824 RDSAERLTSKGSLL

-3857 DFKEGG
+3857 DFKEDAS
-3863 TAVTRASITT
+3863 TVTRASITT

-3879 GNKTKLLPPLLEAGK
+3879 GNKAKLPPSLLKAGR